1 MAYGELYR
9 FVFDAANGPEVTIS
23 VAKKDYTGAV
33 YRRAVGGSATLRRER
48 SGCILGSSLAW
59 SAECLSEDEFA
70 ELYTSDPT
78 LYRVS
83 LLFSGT
89 EVWRGFVTPELYSS
103 PWVDAP
109 YDVTLTATD
118 NLAELKNSTF
128 KATGDIQV
136 ELLIISL
143 LERTGIST
151 PSAPEPEMAYISSMK
166 GDRKHIPSLTVNV
179 DHLAGNTCYD
189 VLNSVLESLHAVLY
203 LDFAAESWVVMRET
217 DVSAANVGFLTF
229 GKLDGMSDLSA
240 NGSLAMEIVPARKE
254 LTVSEEIHAANVAKA
269 FNSSNV
275 HTTGGTPKWEESDYG
290 AAVRLTTV
298 PPSQL
303 SGTPESIDSVAGVLF
318 TSLAAGRRYTL
329 TFKARNTGFFVGK
342 TLLQWGLIIIGQN
355 GSVSRNIYF
364 DTNGGYSTSYPGSD
378 YPNDTELTPEIA
390 EYSFSF
396 VIPQKV
402 GAAGFTPSRGSF
414 SARCMRKGDG
424 SSVWTAE
431 AWLADVR
438 LQVADF
444 PDGLSTRVVLDNDAR
459 TEADGVALE
468 FGNDIASGR
477 QNVIRETKFIS
488 GAIVTE
494 QDFNTFM
501 AIDNALS
508 VALPRLRL
516 SGVMFFKK
524 PTWRLP
530 KFVRTTHLSAD
541 NLDYIVEE
549 YNFNLVTGDID
560 ISMISLPAA
569 ALAYKEIKTT
579 SDYKEIPSGSSTSGA
594 SGASGTQGPQ
604 GEPGPKGDKG
614 EKGDKGD
621 PGPKGKSAYEVAVD
635 TGYVGSESEWV
646 ESLQGEPGRPGPQ
659 GSPGIPGESA
669 YQMAVD
675 AGFTGDESAWL
686 ESLKGEPGSQGAP
699 GSPGPPG
706 KSAYEVAVDTG
717 YVGSESEWV
726 ESLQGEPGR
735 PGPQGSPGIPGESA
749 YEIAV
754 DAGFTGDES
763 AWLESLKGAPG
774 PAAGFATP
782 TADAFFIAGGEPSAE
797 VTASGPDTA
806 KKFAFRFGIPKASE
820 VIDSQARLRV
830 RPVLRVVRGYTLED
844 IERNV
849 LYVEHPALSSD
860 KYEAVLMVYRR
871 MNKRRRYFYDGT
883 STKPVRLARKG
894 WFAALGDKK
903 ITDHA
908 AFTVAGFNGGQGV
921 VMGLAELRDFI
932 VKRFMTDNAHTK
944 AQLWTRNYAQWA
956 AEDNISRGFGST
968 HAARK
973 TFGIAVRWVNPAFT
987 ALVDNTKPL
996 SPTTMEL
1003 TDSNGNA
1010 VPRYIYSD
1018 VAPLTVEL
1026 QDKKDPSTGQQMK
1039 RASMWFG
1046 VSG

>member
-23 VAKKDYTGAV
+23 VAKKDYTGEV

-83 LLFSGT
+83 LRFSGT
-89 EVWRGFVTPELYSS
+89 TVWQGFIIPELYSS
-103 PWVDAP
+103 PWVDTP

-136 ELLIISL
+136 EWLIRDL
-143 LERTGIST
+143 LEITGVSIS
-151 PSAPEPEMAYISSMK
+151 SAQDMEVAYISSMK
-166 GDRKHIPSLTVNV
+166 GDRKHLSLLTVNV
-179 DHLAGNTCYD
+179 DHLAGETYYD

-203 LDFAAESWVVMRET
+203 LDYAAESWVVMRET
-217 DVSAANVGFLTF
+217 DVSGANVGFLTF
-229 GKLDGMSDLSA
+229 GKLDGLSDLAA

-275 HTTGGTPKWEESDYG
+275 HTIGGTPKWEESDYG

-342 TLLQWGLIIIGQN
+342 TLLQWGLLIISQN
-355 GSVSRNIYF
+355 GSVSRAIYF
-364 DTNGGYSTSYPGSD
+364 DTNGGYSASYPGSD

-402 GAAGFTPSRGSF
+402 GSAGFTPSRGSF

-424 SSVWTAE
+424 SSVWTAD

-444 PDGLSTRVVLDNDAR
+444 PDGLSTRVILDNDAR
-459 TEADGVALE
+459 TEADSVALE

-477 QNVIRETKFIS
+477 QNVIRETEFIS

-494 QDFNTFM
+494 QDFNAFM

-530 KFVRTTHLSAD
+530 KFVRTTHVSAD
-541 NLDYIVEE
+541 NLAYIVEE
-549 YNFNLVTGDID
+549 YNFNLLTGDID

-579 SDYKEIPSGSSTSGA
+579 SDKRIPSGSSTSGA
-594 SGASGTQGPQ
+594 ASGSQGPQ

-621 PGPKGKSAYEVAVD
+621 PGPKGD
-635 TGYVGSESEWV
+635 T
-646 ESLQGEPGRPGPQ
+646 GPQ
-659 GSPGIPGESA
+659 GP
-669 YQMAVD
+669 
-675 AGFTGDESAWL
+675 
-686 ESLKGEPGSQGAP
+686 QGVRGAI
-699 GSPGPPG
+699 
-706 KSAYEVAVDTG
+706 
-717 YVGSESEWV
+717 
-726 ESLQGEPGR
+726 
-735 PGPQGSPGIPGESA
+735 GPQGPQG
-749 YEIAV
+749 
-754 DAGFTGDES
+754 
-763 AWLESLKGAPG
+763 LKGDPG
-774 PAAGFATP
+774 AAAGFATP
-782 TADAFFIAGGEPSAE
+782 TAEAFYVAGGDPTAE

-806 KKFAFRFGIPKASE
+806 KQFAFRFGIPKASE

-830 RPVLRVVRGYTLED
+830 RPKLYIVRGYTE
-844 IERNV
+844 EGQNV
-849 LYVEHPALSSD
+849 KKIVINHPLLTSNI
-860 KYEAVLMVYRR
+860 YEAVLMVYRR
-871 MNKRRRYFYDGT
+871 LNKKKTGISQVIGGGT
-883 STKPVRLARKG
+883 LRMGRKG
-894 WFAALGDKK
+894 WFAALGDKR

-908 AFTVAGFNGGQGV
+908 AFTVAGGGSSGRALMV
-921 VMGLAELRDFI
+921 YDDIRDFI
-932 VKRFMTDNAHTK
+932 VKRFMEDSAHTK
-944 AQLWTRNYAQWA
+944 AELWERNYAQWA
-956 AEDNISRGFGST
+956 AESNVRRGFGNRYN
-968 HAARK
+968 ARK
-973 TFGIAVRWVNPAFT
+973 KFGIAVRCVNPAFT
-987 ALVDNTKPL
+987 ALVDQTKPL

-1003 TDSNGNA
+1003 TNTAGA
-1010 VPRYIYSD
+1010 KVPRYIYSD

-1026 QDKKDPSTGQQMK
+1026 QDRGAAK
-1039 RASMWFG
+1039 RAIMWFG

>member
-23 VAKKDYTGAV
+23 VAKKDYTGEV

-83 LLFSGT
+83 LRFSGT
-89 EVWRGFVTPELYSS
+89 TIWQGFITPELYSS
-103 PWVDAP
+103 PWVDTP

-136 ELLIISL
+136 EWLIRDL
-143 LERTGIST
+143 LEITGISIS
-151 PSAPEPEMAYISSMK
+151 PAQDMEVAYISSMK
-166 GDRKHIPSLTVNV
+166 GDRKPLSSLTVNV
-179 DHLAGNTCYD
+179 DHLAGETCYD

-203 LDFAAESWVVMRET
+203 LDYATESWVVMRET

-229 GKLDGMSDLSA
+229 GKLDGLSDLAA

-254 LTVSEEIHAANVAKA
+254 LTVSEEIHAADVAKA

-275 HTTGGTPKWEESDYG
+275 QTIGGTPKWEESDYG

-342 TLLQWGLIIIGQN
+342 TLLQWGLIITGQN
-355 GSVSRNIYF
+355 GSVSRAIYF
-364 DTNGGYSTSYPGSD
+364 DTNGGYSASYPGSD

-402 GAAGFTPSRGSF
+402 GSAGFTPSQGSF

-424 SSVWTAE
+424 SSVWTAD

-488 GAIVTE
+488 DAIVTE

-530 KFVRTTHLSAD
+530 KFVRTTHVSAD

-549 YNFNLVTGDID
+549 YSFNLVTGDID

-579 SDYKEIPSGSSTSGA
+579 SDYKQIPSGSSTSG
-594 SGASGTQGPQ
+594 TQRPQ

-621 PGPKGKSAYEVAVD
+621 PGPKGDKGD
-635 TGYVGSESEWV
+635 TG
-646 ESLQGEPGRPGPQ
+646 QKGEIGDTGPQ
-659 GSPGIPGESA
+659 GP
-669 YQMAVD
+669 
-675 AGFTGDESAWL
+675 
-686 ESLKGEPGSQGAP
+686 QGVRGAI
-699 GSPGPPG
+699 
-706 KSAYEVAVDTG
+706 
-717 YVGSESEWV
+717 
-726 ESLQGEPGR
+726 
-735 PGPQGSPGIPGESA
+735 GPQGPKGDKG
-749 YEIAV
+749 
-754 DAGFTGDES
+754 DTG
-763 AWLESLKGAPG
+763 A
-774 PAAGFATP
+774 AAGFATP
-782 TADAFFIAGGEPSAE
+782 TAEAFYIAGGDPSAE

-806 KKFAFRFGIPKASE
+806 KKFAFKFWIPKASE

-830 RPVLRVVRGYTLED
+830 RPILEIYRGYTEVQ
-844 IERNV
+844 IEIMCLSIR
-849 LYVEHPALSSD
+849 HPALTSNQ
-860 KYEAVLMVYRR
+860 YEAVLMVYRR
-871 MNKRRRYFYDGT
+871 MNKR
-883 STKPVRLARKG
+883 ARGVSFNNHKLRIGHKG
-894 WFAALGDKK
+894 WFVALGDKGV
-903 ITDHA
+903 TDHA
-908 AFTVAGFNGGQGV
+908 AFTVQGVGSGQGV
-921 VMGLAELRDFI
+921 VMRFAELRDFI
-932 VKRFMTDNAHTK
+932 VKRFMEDSAHTK
-944 AQLWTRNYAQWA
+944 AELWGRNYTQWE
-956 AEDNISRGFGST
+956 AESNVRRGFGN
-968 HAARK
+968 AYKARK
-973 TFGIAVRWVNPAFT
+973 KFGIAVRYVNPAFT
-987 ALVDNTKPL
+987 ALVDQTKPL

-1003 TDSNGNA
+1003 TNTVGVK

-1018 VAPLTVEL
+1018 VTPLTVEL
-1026 QDKKDPSTGQQMK
+1026 QNKGAAQ

>member
-23 VAKKDYTGAV
+23 VAKKDYTGEV

-83 LLFSGT
+83 LRFSGT
-89 EVWRGFVTPELYSS
+89 TVWQGFITPELYSS
-103 PWVDAP
+103 PWVDTP

-136 ELLIISL
+136 EWLIRDL
-143 LERTGIST
+143 LEITGISIS
-151 PSAPEPEMAYISSMK
+151 SAQDMEMAYISSMK
-166 GDRKHIPSLTVNV
+166 GDRKHLSSLTVNV
-179 DHLAGNTCYD
+179 DHLAGETCYD

-203 LDFAAESWVVMRET
+203 LDYAAESWVVMRET
-217 DVSAANVGFLTF
+217 DVSGANVGFLTF
-229 GKLDGMSDLSA
+229 GTLDGLSDLAA

-275 HTTGGTPKWEESDYG
+275 QTTGGTPKWEESDYG

-342 TLLQWGLIIIGQN
+342 TLLQWGLIITGQN
-355 GSVSRNIYF
+355 GSVSRAIYF
-364 DTNGGYSTSYPGSD
+364 DTNGGYSASYPGSD

-402 GAAGFTPSRGSF
+402 GSAGFTPSQGSF

-424 SSVWTAE
+424 SSVWTAD

-444 PDGLSTRVVLDNDAR
+444 PDGLSTRVILDNDAR

-468 FGNDIASGR
+468 FGNDMASGR

-530 KFVRTTHLSAD
+530 KFVRTTHVSAD
-541 NLDYIVEE
+541 NLAYIVEE
-549 YNFNLVTGDID
+549 YNFNLLTGDID

-579 SDYKEIPSGSSTSGA
+579 SDYKQIPSGSSTSGA
-594 SGASGTQGPQ
+594 ASGSQGPQ
-604 GEPGPKGDKG
+604 GEPG
-614 EKGDKGD
+614 
-621 PGPKGKSAYEVAVD
+621 A
-635 TGYVGSESEWV
+635 
-646 ESLQGEPGRPGPQ
+646 
-659 GSPGIPGESA
+659 
-669 YQMAVD
+669 
-675 AGFTGDESAWL
+675 
-686 ESLKGEPGSQGAP
+686 
-699 GSPGPPG
+699 
-706 KSAYEVAVDTG
+706 
-717 YVGSESEWV
+717 
-726 ESLQGEPGR
+726 
-735 PGPQGSPGIPGESA
+735 
-749 YEIAV
+749 
-754 DAGFTGDES
+754 
-763 AWLESLKGAPG
+763 
-774 PAAGFATP
+774 AAGFATP
-782 TADAFFIAGGEPSAE
+782 TAEAFFIAGGDPTAE

-806 KKFAFRFGIPKASE
+806 KKFAFKFGIPKASE
-820 VIDSQARLRV
+820 VIDTNARLRV
-830 RPVLRVVRGYTLED
+830 RPVLGVVRGYTPED
-844 IERNV
+844 IERNI
-849 LYVEHPALSSD
+849 LYIEHPALSSD

-883 STKPVRLARKG
+883 NTKKVRLARKG

-908 AFTVAGFNGGQGV
+908 AFTRAGSKGAEGV
-921 VMGLAELRDFI
+921 NMGLSELRDFI

-944 AQLWTRNYAQWA
+944 AELWARNYTQWA
-956 AEDNISRGFGST
+956 AESNISRGFGSA
-968 HAARK
+968 HDARK
-973 TFGIAVRWVNPAFT
+973 TFGIAVRWVNPSFT
-987 ALVDNTKPL
+987 ALVDSAKPL

-1003 TDSNGNA
+1003 TNA
-1010 VPRYIYSD
+1010 SGEKVQRYIYSD

-1026 QDKKDPSTGQQMK
+1026 QNRGAAK

>member
-1 MAYGELYR
+1 MIMAYGELYR

-23 VAKKDYTGAV
+23 VAKKYYTGAV

-78 LYRVS
+78 LYSVS

-136 ELLIISL
+136 EWLIRDL
-143 LERTGIST
+143 LEITGLSGIS
-151 PSAPEPEMAYISSMK
+151 AQDVDMAYISSMK
-166 GDRKHIPSLTVNV
+166 GDRKHLSSLTVNV
-179 DHLAGNTCYD
+179 DHLAGETCYD

-203 LDFAAESWVVMRET
+203 LDYEAESWVVMRET
-217 DVSAANVGFLTF
+217 DVSGANVGFLTF
-229 GKLDGMSDLSA
+229 GKLDGLSDLAA

-254 LTVSEEIHAANVAKA
+254 LTVSEEILAANVAKA

-303 SGTPESIDSVAGVLF
+303 SGTPESIDSVVGVLF

-342 TLLQWGLIIIGQN
+342 TLLQWGLIITGQN
-355 GSVSRNIYF
+355 GSVSRQIYF
-364 DTNGGYSTSYPGSD
+364 DTNGGYSASYPGSD

-402 GAAGFTPSRGSF
+402 GSAGFTPSQGSF

-477 QNVIRETKFIS
+477 QNVIRETEFIS
-488 GAIVTE
+488 DAIVPE

-530 KFVRTTHLSAD
+530 KFVRTTHVSAD
-541 NLDYIVEE
+541 NLAYIVEE
-549 YNFNLVTGDID
+549 YSFNLVTGDID

-579 SDYKEIPSGSSTSGA
+579 SDYKQIPSGSSTSGA
-594 SGASGTQGPQ
+594 SSGTQGPQ
-604 GEPGPKGDKG
+604 GDPGPKGDKG

-621 PGPKGKSAYEVAVD
+621 PGPKGDKGD
-635 TGYVGSESEWV
+635 TG
-646 ESLQGEPGRPGPQ
+646 QKGEIGATGPQ
-659 GSPGIPGESA
+659 GP
-669 YQMAVD
+669 
-675 AGFTGDESAWL
+675 
-686 ESLKGEPGSQGAP
+686 QGVRGAI
-699 GSPGPPG
+699 
-706 KSAYEVAVDTG
+706 
-717 YVGSESEWV
+717 
-726 ESLQGEPGR
+726 
-735 PGPQGSPGIPGESA
+735 GPQGPQGPI
-749 YEIAV
+749 
-754 DAGFTGDES
+754 GDH
-763 AWLESLKGAPG
+763 GA
-774 PAAGFATP
+774 AAGFATP
-782 TADAFFIAGGEPSAE
+782 TAEAFFIAGGDPSAE

-806 KKFAFRFGIPKASE
+806 KKFAFKFWIPKASE

-830 RPVLRVVRGYTLED
+830 RPILRIVRGFHED
-844 IERNV
+844 
-849 LYVEHPALSSD
+849 VEINSLLVRHPALSSD

-871 MNKRRRYFYDGT
+871 MNKRKNGISQAIGNPT
-883 STKPVRLARKG
+883 MRLSRKG
-894 WFAALGDKK
+894 WFVALGDKK

-908 AFTVAGFNGGQGV
+908 AFTSAGFNGAKRV
-921 VMGLAELRDFI
+921 IMLLSELRDFI

-944 AQLWTRNYAQWA
+944 AELWTRNYAQWA
-956 AEDNISRGFGST
+956 AESNISRGFGSAY
-968 HAARK
+968 AARK
-973 TFGIAVRWVNPAFT
+973 KFGIAVRWINPAFT
-987 ALVDNTKPL
+987 ALVDPTKPL
-996 SPTTMEL
+996 APTTMEL
-1003 TDSNGNA
+1003 IDSKGNA

-1026 QDKKDPSTGQQMK
+1026 QDKKDPDTLQDMK
-1039 RASMWFG
+1039 RSKMCFG
-1046 VSG
+1046 VAE

>member
-23 VAKKDYTGAV
+23 VAKRDYTGAV

-78 LYRVS
+78 LYSVS

-136 ELLIISL
+136 EWLIRDL
-143 LERTGIST
+143 LEITRLSI
-151 PSAPEPEMAYISSMK
+151 PSAQDVEVAYISSMK
-166 GDRKHIPSLTVNV
+166 GDRKHLSSLTVNV
-179 DHLAGNTCYD
+179 DHLAGETCYD

-203 LDFAAESWVVMRET
+203 LDYAAESWVIMRET
-217 DVSAANVGFLTF
+217 DVSGANVGFLTF
-229 GKLDGMSDLSA
+229 GKLDGLSDLAA

-254 LTVSEEIHAANVAKA
+254 LTVSEEILAANVAKA

-275 HTTGGTPKWEESDYG
+275 LTTGGTPKWEESDYG

-342 TLLQWGLIIIGQN
+342 TLLQWGLLIAGQN
-355 GSVSRNIYF
+355 GSVSRYIYI
-364 DTNGGYSTSYPGSD
+364 DTNGGYSASYPGSD

-402 GAAGFTPSRGSF
+402 GSAGFTPSRGSF

-477 QNVIRETKFIS
+477 QNVIRETEFIS
-488 GAIVTE
+488 DAIVPE

-530 KFVRTTHLSAD
+530 KFVRTTHVSAD

-579 SDYKEIPSGSSTSGA
+579 SDYKQIPSGSSTSGA
-594 SGASGTQGPQ
+594 SSGTQGPQ
-604 GEPGPKGDKG
+604 GDPGPKGDKG

-621 PGPKGKSAYEVAVD
+621 PGPKGDKGD
-635 TGYVGSESEWV
+635 TGQKGEIGATGS
-646 ESLQGEPGRPGPQ
+646 QGPQ
-659 GSPGIPGESA
+659 G
-669 YQMAVD
+669 VR
-675 AGFTGDESAWL
+675 
-686 ESLKGEPGSQGAP
+686 GAI
-699 GSPGPPG
+699 
-706 KSAYEVAVDTG
+706 
-717 YVGSESEWV
+717 
-726 ESLQGEPGR
+726 
-735 PGPQGSPGIPGESA
+735 GPQGPQGPIGDPGA
-749 YEIAV
+749 
-754 DAGFTGDES
+754 
-763 AWLESLKGAPG
+763 
-774 PAAGFATP
+774 AAGFATP
-782 TADAFFIAGGEPSAE
+782 TAEAFFIAGGDPSAE

-830 RPVLRVVRGYTLED
+830 RPVLRIVRGFHED
-844 IERNV
+844 
-849 LYVEHPALSSD
+849 VEINSLLVWHPALSSD

-871 MNKRRRYFYDGT
+871 MNKRKNGISQAIGNPT
-883 STKPVRLARKG
+883 MRLSRKG
-894 WFAALGDKK
+894 WFVALGDKK

-908 AFTVAGFNGGQGV
+908 AFTSAGFNGAQRV
-921 VMGLAELRDFI
+921 IMGLPGLRDFI
-932 VKRFMTDNAHTK
+932 VKRFMTDNAHTE
-944 AQLWTRNYAQWA
+944 AELWTRNYAQWS
-956 AEDNISRGFGST
+956 AENNVKRGFGSN

-973 TFGIAVRWVNPAFT
+973 KFGIAVRWVNPAFT
-987 ALVDNTKPL
+987 ALVDPTKPL
-996 SPTTMEL
+996 APTTMEL
-1003 TDSNGNA
+1003 IDSKGNA

-1026 QDKKDPSTGQQMK
+1026 QDKKDPDTGQDMK
-1039 RASMWFG
+1039 RSKMCFG
-1046 VSG
+1046 VAE

>member
-23 VAKKDYTGAV
+23 VAKKYYTGAV

-78 LYRVS
+78 LYSVS

-136 ELLIISL
+136 EWLIRDL
-143 LERTGIST
+143 LEITGLSIS
-151 PSAPEPEMAYISSMK
+151 PVQDMEVAYISSME
-166 GDRKHIPSLTVNV
+166 GDRKHLSSLTVNV
-179 DHLAGNTCYD
+179 DHLAGETCYD

-203 LDFAAESWVVMRET
+203 LDYAANSWVVMRET
-217 DVSAANVGFLTF
+217 DVSGANVGFLTF
-229 GKLDGMSDLSA
+229 GKLDGLSDLAA

-355 GSVSRNIYF
+355 GSVSRQIYF
-364 DTNGGYSTSYPGSD
+364 DTNGGYSVSYPGSD

-402 GAAGFTPSRGSF
+402 GAAGFTPSRGGF

-477 QNVIRETKFIS
+477 QNVIRETEFIS
-488 GAIVTE
+488 DAIVPE

-530 KFVRTTHLSAD
+530 KFVRTTHVSAD

-549 YNFNLVTGDID
+549 YNFNLLTGDID

-579 SDYKEIPSGSSTSGA
+579 SDYKQIPSGSSTSGA
-594 SGASGTQGPQ
+594 SSGTQGPQ
-604 GEPGPKGDKG
+604 GDPGPKGDKG

-621 PGPKGKSAYEVAVD
+621 PGPKGDKGD
-635 TGYVGSESEWV
+635 
-646 ESLQGEPGRPGPQ
+646 PG
-659 GSPGIPGESA
+659 A
-669 YQMAVD
+669 
-675 AGFTGDESAWL
+675 
-686 ESLKGEPGSQGAP
+686 
-699 GSPGPPG
+699 
-706 KSAYEVAVDTG
+706 
-717 YVGSESEWV
+717 
-726 ESLQGEPGR
+726 
-735 PGPQGSPGIPGESA
+735 
-749 YEIAV
+749 
-754 DAGFTGDES
+754 
-763 AWLESLKGAPG
+763 
-774 PAAGFATP
+774 AAGFATP
-782 TADAFFIAGGEPSAE
+782 TAEAFFIAGGDPSAE
-797 VTASGPDTA
+797 VSASGPDTA
-806 KKFAFRFGIPKASE
+806 KKFAFKFWLPKASE

-830 RPVLRVVRGYTLED
+830 RPVLRVVRGYTED
-844 IERNV
+844 
-849 LYVEHPALSSD
+849 VEINSLSVRHPALSSD

-871 MNKRRRYFYDGT
+871 LNKRKTGISQAIGGGT
-883 STKPVRLARKG
+883 LRMGRKG

-908 AFTVAGFNGGQGV
+908 AFTVAGFNGAQGV
-921 VMGLAELRDFI
+921 VMKISELRDFI

-944 AQLWTRNYAQWA
+944 AELWGRNYTQWA
-956 AEDNISRGFGST
+956 AESNVSRGFGSA

-973 TFGIAVRWVNPAFT
+973 TFGIAVRWVNPSFT
-987 ALVDNTKPL
+987 ELVDPAKPL

-1003 TDSNGNA
+1003 TNTSGEK
-1010 VPRYIYSD
+1010 VHRYIYSD

-1026 QDKKDPSTGQQMK
+1026 QDKGEAK

>member
-78 LYRVS
+78 LYRVW
-83 LLFSGT
+83 LRFSGT
-89 EVWRGFVTPELYSS
+89 TVWQGFITPELYSS
-103 PWVDAP
+103 PWVDTP

-136 ELLIISL
+136 EWLIRDL
-143 LERTGIST
+143 LEITGLSIS
-151 PSAPEPEMAYISSMK
+151 SAQDMEVAYISSMK
-166 GDRKHIPSLTVNV
+166 GDRKHLSSLTVNV
-179 DHLAGNTCYD
+179 DHLAGETCYD

-203 LDFAAESWVVMRET
+203 LDYAAESWVVMRET
-217 DVSAANVGFLTF
+217 DVSGANVGFLTF
-229 GKLDGMSDLSA
+229 GKLDGLSDLAA

-275 HTTGGTPKWEESDYG
+275 QTTGGTPKWEESDYG

-342 TLLQWGLIIIGQN
+342 TLLQWGLIIFGQN
-355 GSVSRNIYF
+355 GSVSRAIYF
-364 DTNGGYSTSYPGSD
+364 DTNGGYSASYPGSD

-402 GAAGFTPSRGSF
+402 GSASFTPSQGSF

-468 FGNDIASGR
+468 FGNNIASGR
-477 QNVIRETKFIS
+477 QNVIRETEFIS
-488 GAIVTE
+488 DAIVPE

-530 KFVRTTHLSAD
+530 KFVRTTHVSAD
-541 NLDYIVEE
+541 NLAYIVEE
-549 YNFNLVTGDID
+549 YSFNLVTGDID

-579 SDYKEIPSGSSTSGA
+579 SEYKQSPSGSSTSGA
-594 SGASGTQGPQ
+594 SSGTQGPQ

-659 GSPGIPGESA
+659 GSPGIPG
-669 YQMAVD
+669 
-675 AGFTGDESAWL
+675 L
-686 ESLKGEPGSQGAP
+686 
-699 GSPGPPG
+699 
-706 KSAYEVAVDTG
+706 
-717 YVGSESEWV
+717 
-726 ESLQGEPGR
+726 
-735 PGPQGSPGIPGESA
+735 SA

-774 PAAGFATP
+774 PAAAFATP
-782 TADAFFIAGGEPSAE
+782 TAEAFFIAGGDPTAE

-806 KKFAFRFGIPKASE
+806 KKFAFKFGIPKASE
-820 VIDSQARLRV
+820 VIDTNARLRV
-830 RPVLRVVRGYTLED
+830 RPVLRVVRGYTED
-844 IERNV
+844 
-849 LYVEHPALSSD
+849 VEINSLSVRHPALSSD

-871 MNKRRRYFYDGT
+871 MNKRKTGISQAIGNPT
-883 STKPVRLARKG
+883 MRLSRKG
-894 WFAALGDKK
+894 WFVALGDKK

-908 AFTVAGFNGGQGV
+908 AFTSSGFNGAQRV
-921 VMGLAELRDFI
+921 IMRLAELRDFI

-944 AQLWTRNYAQWA
+944 AELWTRNYAQWA
-956 AEDNISRGFGST
+956 AESNISRGFGSN

-973 TFGIAVRWVNPAFT
+973 KFGIAVRWVNPAFT
-987 ALVDNTKPL
+987 ALVDPTKPL

-1003 TDSNGNA
+1003 VDSNGNA

-1026 QDKKDPSTGQQMK
+1026 QDKKDPDTGQQMK
-1039 RASMWFG
+1039 RSKMCFG
-1046 VSG
+1046 VSE

>member
-33 YRRAVGGSATLRRER
+33 YRRAVGGSATLRCER
-48 SGCILGSSLAW
+48 SGCIIGSSLAW

-83 LLFSGT
+83 LRFSDT
-89 EVWRGFVTPELYSS
+89 TVWQGFITPELYSS
-103 PWVDAP
+103 PWVDTP

-136 ELLIISL
+136 EWLIRDL
-143 LERTGIST
+143 LEITGLSISH
-151 PSAPEPEMAYISSMK
+151 AQDMDVAYISSMK
-166 GDRKHIPSLTVNV
+166 GDRKHLSSLTVNV
-179 DHLAGNTCYD
+179 DHLAGETCYD

-203 LDFAAESWVVMRET
+203 LDYATESWVVMRET
-217 DVSAANVGFLTF
+217 DVSGANVGFLTF
-229 GKLDGMSDLSA
+229 GKLDGLSDLAA

-342 TLLQWGLIIIGQN
+342 TLLQWGLIITGKN
-355 GSVSRNIYF
+355 GSVSRAIYF
-364 DTNGGYSTSYPGSD
+364 DTNGGYSASYPGSD

-402 GAAGFTPSRGSF
+402 GSAGFTPSQGSF

-424 SSVWTAE
+424 SSVWRAE

-444 PDGLSTRVVLDNDAR
+444 PDGLSTRVVLDNYAR

-468 FGNDIASGR
+468 FGNDIVSGR
-477 QNVIRETKFIS
+477 QNVIRETEFIS
-488 GAIVTE
+488 DAIVPE

-530 KFVRTTHLSAD
+530 KFVRTTHVSAD

-594 SGASGTQGPQ
+594 SGTQGPQ
-604 GEPGPKGDKG
+604 GEPGPKGD
-614 EKGDKGD
+614 
-621 PGPKGKSAYEVAVD
+621 
-635 TGYVGSESEWV
+635 T
-646 ESLQGEPGRPGPQ
+646 GPQ
-659 GSPGIPGESA
+659 GP
-669 YQMAVD
+669 Q
-675 AGFTGDESAWL
+675 
-686 ESLKGEPGSQGAP
+686 
-699 GSPGPPG
+699 
-706 KSAYEVAVDTG
+706 
-717 YVGSESEWV
+717 
-726 ESLQGEPGR
+726 
-735 PGPQGSPGIPGESA
+735 GPQG
-749 YEIAV
+749 
-754 DAGFTGDES
+754 
-763 AWLESLKGAPG
+763 LKGDPG

-782 TADAFFIAGGEPSAE
+782 TADAFYIAGGEPSAE

-830 RPVLRVVRGYTLED
+830 RPVLKIVRGIHED
-844 IERNV
+844 
-849 LYVEHPALSSD
+849 VEINSLLVWHPALSSD

-871 MNKRRRYFYDGT
+871 MNKRKTGISQAIGNPT
-883 STKPVRLARKG
+883 IRLSRKG
-894 WFAALGDKK
+894 WFVALGDKK

-908 AFTVAGFNGGQGV
+908 AFTSAGFNGAQRV
-921 VMGLAELRDFI
+921 IMGIADLRDFI

-944 AQLWTRNYAQWA
+944 AELWTRNYAQWA
-956 AEDNISRGFGST
+956 AEDNISRGFGSG

-973 TFGIAVRWVNPAFT
+973 KFGIAVRWVNPAFT
-987 ALVDNTKPL
+987 ALVNPAKPL

-1003 TDSNGNA
+1003 TDNKGKA

-1026 QDKKDPSTGQQMK
+1026 QRKKDPSTDQDMK
-1039 RASMWFG
+1039 RSKMCFG
-1046 VSG
+1046 VSE

>member
-1 MAYGELYR
+1 MIMAYGELYR

-89 EVWRGFVTPELYSS
+89 TVWQGFITPELYSS
-103 PWVDAP
+103 PWVDTP

-136 ELLIISL
+136 EWLIRDL
-143 LERTGIST
+143 LEITGLSIS
-151 PSAPEPEMAYISSMK
+151 SAQDMEVAYISSMK
-166 GDRKHIPSLTVNV
+166 GDRKHLSSLTVNV
-179 DHLAGNTCYD
+179 DHLAGETCYD

-203 LDFAAESWVVMRET
+203 LDYATESWVVMRET
-217 DVSAANVGFLTF
+217 DVSGANVGFLTF
-229 GKLDGMSDLSA
+229 GKLDGLSDLAA

-254 LTVSEEIHAANVAKA
+254 LTVSEEIHAANVAKT

-275 HTTGGTPKWEESDYG
+275 QTTGGTPKWEESDYG

-298 PPSQL
+298 PPSRL

-342 TLLQWGLIIIGQN
+342 TLLQWGLIITGQN
-355 GSVSRNIYF
+355 GSVSRAIYF
-364 DTNGGYSTSYPGSD
+364 DTNGGYSASYPGSD

-390 EYSFSF
+390 EYSLSF

-402 GAAGFTPSRGSF
+402 GSAGFTPSQGSF

-424 SSVWTAE
+424 SSVWSAE

-444 PDGLSTRVVLDNDAR
+444 PDGLSTRVVLENDAR

-477 QNVIRETKFIS
+477 QNVIREMKFIS
-488 GAIVTE
+488 DAIVTE
-494 QDFNTFM
+494 QDFNAFM

-530 KFVRTTHLSAD
+530 KFVRTTHVSAD
-541 NLDYIVEE
+541 NFAYIVEE
-549 YNFNLVTGDID
+549 YSFNLVTGDID

-579 SDYKEIPSGSSTSGA
+579 SDYKQIPSGSSTSGA
-594 SGASGTQGPQ
+594 ASGTQGPQ

-621 PGPKGKSAYEVAVD
+621 PGPKGDKGDNGQKGEIGAE
-635 TGYVGSESEWV
+635 GP
-646 ESLQGEPGRPGPQ
+646 QGPQGVRGAIGPRGPQ
-659 GSPGIPGESA
+659 GSKGDPGA
-669 YQMAVD
+669 
-675 AGFTGDESAWL
+675 
-686 ESLKGEPGSQGAP
+686 
-699 GSPGPPG
+699 
-706 KSAYEVAVDTG
+706 
-717 YVGSESEWV
+717 
-726 ESLQGEPGR
+726 
-735 PGPQGSPGIPGESA
+735 
-749 YEIAV
+749 
-754 DAGFTGDES
+754 
-763 AWLESLKGAPG
+763 
-774 PAAGFATP
+774 AAGFATP
-782 TADAFFIAGGEPSAE
+782 TAEAFFIAGGDPTAE

-806 KKFAFRFGIPKASE
+806 KKFAFKFWIPKASE
-820 VIDSQARLRV
+820 VIDSQARLIA
-830 RPVLRVVRGYTLED
+830 RPKLYIARGEIEEEQQSIKSIVVY
-844 IERNV
+844 
-849 LYVEHPALSSD
+849 HPLLASD

-871 MNKRRRYFYDGT
+871 LNKKRTGVTNLGGKLRMG
-883 STKPVRLARKG
+883 KKG
-894 WFAALGDKK
+894 WFAALGDKR

-908 AFTVAGFNGGQGV
+908 AFAVAG
-921 VMGLAELRDFI
+921 GLSSGRLRMKYDDIRDFI
-932 VKRFMTDNAHTK
+932 VKRFMEDSNHTK
-944 AQLWTRNYAQWA
+944 AELWSRNYTQWA
-956 AEDNISRGFGST
+956 AESNVRRGFGG
-968 HAARK
+968 AYKARK
-973 TFGIAVRWVNPAFT
+973 TFGIAVRYVNPAFT
-987 ALVDNTKPL
+987 ALVDQTKPL

-1003 TDSNGNA
+1003 TDSNGNN

-1018 VAPLTVEL
+1018 VAPMTVEL
-1026 QDKKDPSTGQQMK
+1026 QNKGAAR

>member
-23 VAKKDYTGAV
+23 VAKKGYYGTV

-48 SGCILGSSLAW
+48 SGCILGSSLEW
-59 SAECLSEDEFA
+59 SAECLSEDEYA

-78 LYRVS
+78 LYLVS
-83 LLFSGT
+83 LLFSDT

-128 KATGDIQV
+128 EATGDIQV
-136 ELLIISL
+136 GLLIISL
-143 LERTGIST
+143 LEKTGISM
-151 PSAPEPEMAYISSMK
+151 PSAQEPEMAYISLMK
-166 GDRKHIPSLTVNV
+166 GDGKHISSLTVNV
-179 DHLAGNTCYD
+179 DHLAGDTCYD

-203 LDFAAESWVVMRET
+203 LDFATESWVVMRET
-217 DVSAANVGFLTF
+217 DVSGANVDYLTF
-229 GKLDGMSDLSA
+229 GKLDGQSDLSA

-275 HTTGGTPKWEESDYG
+275 QTTRGAPKWEASDYG

-303 SGTPESIDSVAGVLF
+303 SGTPESIDSVAGQLF
-318 TSLAAGRRYTL
+318 TSLAAGIRYTL
-329 TFKARNTGFFVGK
+329 TFKARNTGFSVGK
-342 TLLQWGLIIIGQN
+342 TLLQWGLAITGQN
-355 GSVSRNIYF
+355 GSITQTIYY
-364 DTNGGYSTSYPGSD
+364 DDNGGYSASYPGSD
-378 YPNDTELTPEIA
+378 YSNDTELTPEIA

-396 VIPQKV
+396 VVPQKV
-402 GAAGFTPSRGSF
+402 GSAGFTPSRGSF

-424 SSVWTAE
+424 SSLWRAE

-444 PDGLSTRVVLDNDAR
+444 PDRLSTRVVLDNDAR

-468 FGNDIASGR
+468 FGGDMASGR

-488 GAIVTE
+488 DAIVTE
-494 QDFNTFM
+494 QDFNAFM

-530 KFVRTTHLSAD
+530 KFVRTAHASAD
-541 NLDYIVEE
+541 NLDYIAEE

-579 SDYKEIPSGSSTSGA
+579 SDKRIPSGSSTSGA
-594 SGASGTQGPQ
+594 ASGSQGSQ

-621 PGPKGKSAYEVAVD
+621 KGEKGD
-635 TGYVGSESEWV
+635 KGDK
-646 ESLQGEPGRPGPQ
+646 GEKGDKGDPGPQ
-659 GSPGIPGESA
+659 GPKGDPGDPGA
-669 YQMAVD
+669 
-675 AGFTGDESAWL
+675 
-686 ESLKGEPGSQGAP
+686 
-699 GSPGPPG
+699 
-706 KSAYEVAVDTG
+706 
-717 YVGSESEWV
+717 
-726 ESLQGEPGR
+726 
-735 PGPQGSPGIPGESA
+735 
-749 YEIAV
+749 
-754 DAGFTGDES
+754 
-763 AWLESLKGAPG
+763 
-774 PAAGFATP
+774 AAGFATP
-782 TADAFFIAGGEPSAE
+782 TAEAFYVAGGDPTAE

-806 KKFAFRFGIPKASE
+806 KQFAFRFGIPKASE
-820 VIDSQARLRV
+820 VIDSQARLRI
-830 RPVLRVVRGYTLED
+830 RPALKILRGYTED
-844 IERNV
+844 D
-849 LYVEHPALSSD
+849 VEINNLSIRHQALASD

-871 MNKRRRYFYDGT
+871 MNKRRRGVHG
-883 STKPVRLARKG
+883 SLNKPARIAKKG
-894 WFAALGDKK
+894 WFVALGDKGVA
-903 ITDHA
+903 DHA
-908 AFTVAGFNGGQGV
+908 AFTVQGFGGGQGV
-921 VMGLAELRDFI
+921 VMRLAELCDFI
-932 VKRFMTDNAHTK
+932 VKRFMWDSAHTK
-944 AQLWTRNYAQWA
+944 AELWGRNYAQWA
-956 AEDNISRGFGST
+956 AESNVRRGFGN
-968 HAARK
+968 AYKARK
-973 TFGIAVRWVNPAFT
+973 KFGIAIRYVNPSFT
-987 ALVDNTKPL
+987 ALVDQTKPL

-1003 TDSNGNA
+1003 TNTDGKK

-1026 QDKKDPSTGQQMK
+1026 QDKGAAK

>member
-89 EVWRGFVTPELYSS
+89 TVWQGFITPELYSS
-103 PWVDAP
+103 PWVDTP

-128 KATGDIQV
+128 KATGDIRV
-136 ELLIISL
+136 EWLIRNL
-143 LERTGIST
+143 LEITGLSIS
-151 PSAPEPEMAYISSMK
+151 SAQDMEVAYISSMK
-166 GDRKHIPSLTVNV
+166 GDRKHISDLTVNV
-179 DHLAGNTCYD
+179 DHLAGETCYD

-203 LDFAAESWVVMRET
+203 LDYEAESWVVMRET
-217 DVSAANVGFLTF
+217 DVSGANVGYLTF
-229 GKLDGMSDLSA
+229 GKLDGLSDLAA

-254 LTVSEEIHAANVAKA
+254 LTVSEEIHAANVAKE

-275 HTTGGTPKWEESDYG
+275 QTTGGTPKWEESDYG
-290 AAVRLTTV
+290 AAVRLMTV

-318 TSLAAGRRYTL
+318 TSLAGGRRYTL

-342 TLLQWGLIIIGQN
+342 TLLQWGLIITGQN
-355 GSVSRNIYF
+355 GSVSRTLYF
-364 DTNGGYSTSYPGSD
+364 DTNGGYSAAYPGSD

-444 PDGLSTRVVLDNDAR
+444 PDGLSTRVILDNDAR

-477 QNVIRETKFIS
+477 QNVIQEMKFIS
-488 GAIVTE
+488 DAIVTE

-530 KFVRTTHLSAD
+530 KFIRTTHVSAD

-579 SDYKEIPSGSSTSGA
+579 SNYKQIPSGSSTSGA
-594 SGASGTQGPQ
+594 ASGTQGPQ

-621 PGPKGKSAYEVAVD
+621 PGPKGDKGD
-635 TGYVGSESEWV
+635 TG
-646 ESLQGEPGRPGPQ
+646 QKGEIGATGPQ
-659 GSPGIPGESA
+659 GP
-669 YQMAVD
+669 
-675 AGFTGDESAWL
+675 
-686 ESLKGEPGSQGAP
+686 QGVRGAI
-699 GSPGPPG
+699 
-706 KSAYEVAVDTG
+706 
-717 YVGSESEWV
+717 
-726 ESLQGEPGR
+726 
-735 PGPQGSPGIPGESA
+735 GPQGPQGPKGDPGA
-749 YEIAV
+749 
-754 DAGFTGDES
+754 
-763 AWLESLKGAPG
+763 
-774 PAAGFATP
+774 AAGFATP
-782 TADAFFIAGGEPSAE
+782 TAEAFYIAGGDPTAE

-806 KKFAFRFGIPKASE
+806 KKFAFKFWIPKASE
-820 VIDSQARLRV
+820 VIDSQARLIA
-830 RPVLRVVRGYTLED
+830 RPKLYIARGEIEEEQQSIKSIVVY
-844 IERNV
+844 
-849 LYVEHPALSSD
+849 HPLLASD

-871 MNKRRRYFYDGT
+871 LNKKRTGVTNLGFKLRMG
-883 STKPVRLARKG
+883 KKG
-894 WFAALGDKK
+894 WFAALGDKR

-908 AFTVAGFNGGQGV
+908 AFAVAG
-921 VMGLAELRDFI
+921 GLSSGRLRMKYDDIRDFI
-932 VKRFMTDNAHTK
+932 VKRFMEDSNHTK
-944 AQLWTRNYAQWA
+944 AELWSRNYTQWA
-956 AEDNISRGFGST
+956 AENNVRRGFGK
-968 HAARK
+968 AYKARK
-973 TFGIAVRWVNPAFT
+973 KFGIAVRYVNPAFT
-987 ALVDNTKPL
+987 ALVDQTKPL

-1003 TDSNGNA
+1003 TNTVGVK

-1018 VAPLTVEL
+1018 VTPLTVEL
-1026 QDKKDPSTGQQMK
+1026 QNKGEAR

>member
-89 EVWRGFVTPELYSS
+89 TVWQGFITPELYSS
-103 PWVDAP
+103 PWVDTP

-136 ELLIISL
+136 EWLIRDL
-143 LERTGIST
+143 LEITGLSIS
-151 PSAPEPEMAYISSMK
+151 SAQDMEVAYISSMK
-166 GDRKHIPSLTVNV
+166 GDRKHLSSLTVNV
-179 DHLAGNTCYD
+179 DHLAGETCYD

-203 LDFAAESWVVMRET
+203 LDYATESWVVMRET
-217 DVSAANVGFLTF
+217 DVSGANVGFLTF
-229 GKLDGMSDLSA
+229 GKLDGLSDLAA

-275 HTTGGTPKWEESDYG
+275 QTTGGTPKWEESDYG

-342 TLLQWGLIIIGQN
+342 TLLQWGLIITGQN
-355 GSVSRNIYF
+355 GSVSRAIYF
-364 DTNGGYSTSYPGSD
+364 DTNGGYSASYPGSD

-390 EYSFSF
+390 EYSLSF

-402 GAAGFTPSRGSF
+402 GSAGFTPSQGSF

-444 PDGLSTRVVLDNDAR
+444 PDSLSTRVILDNDAR

-477 QNVIRETKFIS
+477 QNVIREMKFIS
-488 GAIVTE
+488 DAIVTE

-530 KFVRTTHLSAD
+530 KFVRTTHVSAD
-541 NLDYIVEE
+541 NLAYIVEE

-579 SDYKEIPSGSSTSGA
+579 SDYKQIPSGSSTSGA
-594 SGASGTQGPQ
+594 ASGTQGPQ

-621 PGPKGKSAYEVAVD
+621 PGPKGDKGEKGDKGDPGPKGDKGD
-635 TGYVGSESEWV
+635 TG
-646 ESLQGEPGRPGPQ
+646 QKGEIGDTGPQ
-659 GSPGIPGESA
+659 GP
-669 YQMAVD
+669 
-675 AGFTGDESAWL
+675 
-686 ESLKGEPGSQGAP
+686 QGVRGAI
-699 GSPGPPG
+699 
-706 KSAYEVAVDTG
+706 
-717 YVGSESEWV
+717 
-726 ESLQGEPGR
+726 
-735 PGPQGSPGIPGESA
+735 GPQGPKGDKG
-749 YEIAV
+749 
-754 DAGFTGDES
+754 DTG
-763 AWLESLKGAPG
+763 A
-774 PAAGFATP
+774 AAGFATP
-782 TADAFFIAGGEPSAE
+782 TAEAFYIAGGDPTAE

-806 KKFAFRFGIPKASE
+806 KKFAFKFWIPKASE
-820 VIDSQARLRV
+820 VIDSQARLIV
-830 RPVLRVVRGYTLED
+830 RPKLYIARGEIEEDQQSIKSIVVY
-844 IERNV
+844 
-849 LYVEHPALSSD
+849 HPLLASD

-871 MNKRRRYFYDGT
+871 LNKKRTGVSNLGGKLRMG
-883 STKPVRLARKG
+883 KKG
-894 WFAALGDKK
+894 WFAALGDKR

-908 AFTVAGFNGGQGV
+908 AFAVAG
-921 VMGLAELRDFI
+921 GLSSGRLRMKYDDIRDFI
-932 VKRFMTDNAHTK
+932 VKRFMEDSAHTK
-944 AQLWTRNYAQWA
+944 AELWGRNYTQWE
-956 AEDNISRGFGST
+956 AESNVRRGFGN
-968 HAARK
+968 AYKARK
-973 TFGIAVRWVNPAFT
+973 KFGIAVRYVNPAFT
-987 ALVDNTKPL
+987 ALVDQTKPL

-1003 TDSNGNA
+1003 TNTVGVK

-1018 VAPLTVEL
+1018 VTPLTVEL
-1026 QDKKDPSTGQQMK
+1026 QNKRAAR

>member
-83 LLFSGT
+83 LRFSGT
-89 EVWRGFVTPELYSS
+89 TVWQGFITPELYSS
-103 PWVDAP
+103 PWVDTP

-136 ELLIISL
+136 EWLIRDL
-143 LERTGIST
+143 LEITGISIS
-151 PSAPEPEMAYISSMK
+151 SAQDMDVAYISSMK
-166 GDRKHIPSLTVNV
+166 GDRKHLASLTVNV
-179 DHLAGNTCYD
+179 DHLAGETCYD
-189 VLNSVLESLHAVLY
+189 VLNSVLESVHAVLY
-203 LDFAAESWVVMRET
+203 LDYAAESWVVMRET
-217 DVSAANVGFLTF
+217 DVSGANVGFLTF
-229 GKLDGMSDLSA
+229 GKLDGLSDLAA
-240 NGSLAMEIVPARKE
+240 NGSLSMEIVPARKE

-269 FNSSNV
+269 FNSSNIQ
-275 HTTGGTPKWEESDYG
+275 TTGGTPKWEESDYG

-342 TLLQWGLIIIGQN
+342 TLLQWGLIITGQN
-355 GSVSRNIYF
+355 GSVSRAIYF
-364 DTNGGYSTSYPGSD
+364 DTNGGYSASYPGSD

-402 GAAGFTPSRGSF
+402 GSAGFTPSRGSF

-424 SSVWTAE
+424 SSVWTAD

-444 PDGLSTRVVLDNDAR
+444 PDGLSTHVILDNDAR

-477 QNVIRETKFIS
+477 QNVIRETEFIS
-488 GAIVTE
+488 DAIVTE

-530 KFVRTTHLSAD
+530 KFVRTTHVSAD

-549 YNFNLVTGDID
+549 YSFNLVTGDID

-579 SDYKEIPSGSSTSGA
+579 SDYKQNPSGSSTSGA
-594 SGASGTQGPQ
+594 SSGTQGPQ

-621 PGPKGKSAYEVAVD
+621 
-635 TGYVGSESEWV
+635 T
-646 ESLQGEPGRPGPQ
+646 GPQ
-659 GSPGIPGESA
+659 GE
-669 YQMAVD
+669 V
-675 AGFTGDESAWL
+675 
-686 ESLKGEPGSQGAP
+686 GA
-699 GSPGPPG
+699 
-706 KSAYEVAVDTG
+706 T
-717 YVGSESEWV
+717 
-726 ESLQGEPGR
+726 
-735 PGPQGSPGIPGESA
+735 GPQGPQGVRGAIGPQGPQ
-749 YEIAV
+749 
-754 DAGFTGDES
+754 G
-763 AWLESLKGAPG
+763 LKGDPG
-774 PAAGFATP
+774 AAAGFATP
-782 TADAFFIAGGEPSAE
+782 TAEAFYIAGGDPSAE

-806 KKFAFRFGIPKASE
+806 KKFAFKFWIPKASE

-830 RPVLRVVRGYTLED
+830 RPVLRISRGYTAED

-849 LYVEHPALSSD
+849 LSIKHPALSSD

-883 STKPVRLARKG
+883 SNKPVRLARKG

-908 AFTVAGFNGGQGV
+908 AFTLAGSNGAEGVAR
-921 VMGLAELRDFI
+921 GLSDLRDFI
-932 VKRFMTDNAHTK
+932 VKRFMTDNAHT
-944 AQLWTRNYAQWA
+944 AAELWGRNYAQWA
-956 AEDNISRGFGST
+956 AESNVRRGFGN
-968 HAARK
+968 AYKARK
-973 TFGIAVRWVNPAFT
+973 KFGIAVRYVNPAFT
-987 ALVDNTKPL
+987 ALVDQTKPL

-1003 TDSNGNA
+1003 IDKKGNA

-1026 QDKKDPSTGQQMK
+1026 QDKKDPSTGLWMK
-1039 RASMWFG
+1039 RVSMWFG

>member
-23 VAKKDYTGAV
+23 VAKRDYTGAV

-78 LYRVS
+78 LYSVS

-136 ELLIISL
+136 EWLIRDL
-143 LERTGIST
+143 LEITRLSI
-151 PSAPEPEMAYISSMK
+151 PSAQDVEVTYISSMK
-166 GDRKHIPSLTVNV
+166 GDRKHLSSLTVNV
-179 DHLAGNTCYD
+179 DHLAGETCYD

-203 LDFAAESWVVMRET
+203 LDYAAESWVVMRET
-217 DVSAANVGFLTF
+217 DVSGANVGFLTF
-229 GKLDGMSDLSA
+229 GKLDGLSDLAA

-254 LTVSEEIHAANVAKA
+254 LTVSEEILAANVAKA

-342 TLLQWGLIIIGQN
+342 TLLQWGLLITGQN
-355 GSVSRNIYF
+355 GSVSRYIYI
-364 DTNGGYSTSYPGSD
+364 DTNGGYSASYPGSD

-402 GAAGFTPSRGSF
+402 GSAGFTPSRGSF

-477 QNVIRETKFIS
+477 QNVIRETEFIS
-488 GAIVTE
+488 DAIVPE

-530 KFVRTTHLSAD
+530 KFVRTTHVSAD

-579 SDYKEIPSGSSTSGA
+579 SDYKQIPSGSSTSGA
-594 SGASGTQGPQ
+594 SSGTQGPQ
-604 GEPGPKGDKG
+604 GDPGPKGDKG

-621 PGPKGKSAYEVAVD
+621 PGPKGDKGEKGDKGDPGPKGDKGD
-635 TGYVGSESEWV
+635 TGQKGEIGATGP
-646 ESLQGEPGRPGPQ
+646 QGPQGVRGAIGPQGPQ
-659 GSPGIPGESA
+659 GSIGDPGA
-669 YQMAVD
+669 
-675 AGFTGDESAWL
+675 
-686 ESLKGEPGSQGAP
+686 
-699 GSPGPPG
+699 
-706 KSAYEVAVDTG
+706 
-717 YVGSESEWV
+717 
-726 ESLQGEPGR
+726 
-735 PGPQGSPGIPGESA
+735 
-749 YEIAV
+749 
-754 DAGFTGDES
+754 
-763 AWLESLKGAPG
+763 
-774 PAAGFATP
+774 AAGFATP
-782 TADAFFIAGGEPSAE
+782 TAEAFFIAGGDPSAE

-806 KKFAFRFGIPKASE
+806 KKFAFKFWIPKASE

-830 RPVLRVVRGYTLED
+830 RPVLRVVRGYTED
-844 IERNV
+844 
-849 LYVEHPALSSD
+849 VEINSLSVRHPALSSD

-871 MNKRRRYFYDGT
+871 LNKRKTAISQAIGNPT
-883 STKPVRLARKG
+883 MRLARKG

-908 AFTVAGFNGGQGV
+908 AFTVAGFNGAQRV
-921 VMGLAELRDFI
+921 VMKISELRDFI

-944 AQLWTRNYAQWA
+944 AELWTRNYAQWA
-956 AEDNISRGFGST
+956 AESNVSRGFGSR

-973 TFGIAVRWVNPAFT
+973 TFGIAVRYVNPSFT
-987 ALVDNTKPL
+987 ALVDPAKPL

-1003 TDSNGNA
+1003 TNTAGEK

-1018 VAPLTVEL
+1018 VAPLTVDL
-1026 QDKKDPSTGQQMK
+1026 QSKKDPSTDQEMK
-1039 RASMWFG
+1039 RSKMCFG
-1046 VSG
+1046 VSE

>member
-33 YRRAVGGSATLRRER
+33 YRRAVGGSATLRRQR

-89 EVWRGFVTPELYSS
+89 TVWQGFITPELYSS

-136 ELLIISL
+136 EWLIRDL
-143 LERTGIST
+143 LEITGLSIS
-151 PSAPEPEMAYISSMK
+151 SAQDMEVAYISSMK
-166 GDRKHIPSLTVNV
+166 GDRKHLSSLTVNV
-179 DHLAGNTCYD
+179 DHLAGETCYD

-203 LDFAAESWVVMRET
+203 LDYATESWVVMRET
-217 DVSAANVGFLTF
+217 DVSGANVGFLTF
-229 GKLDGMSDLSA
+229 GKLDGLSDLAA

-342 TLLQWGLIIIGQN
+342 TLLQWGLIITGQN
-355 GSVSRNIYF
+355 GSVSRAIYF
-364 DTNGGYSTSYPGSD
+364 DTNGGYSASYPGSD

-390 EYSFSF
+390 EYSLSF

-402 GAAGFTPSRGSF
+402 GSAGFTPSQGSF

-444 PDGLSTRVVLDNDAR
+444 PDGLSTRVILDNDAR

-477 QNVIRETKFIS
+477 QNVIREMNFIS
-488 GAIVTE
+488 DAIVTE

-530 KFVRTTHLSAD
+530 KFVRTTHVSAD

-549 YNFNLVTGDID
+549 YSFNLVTGDID

-579 SDYKEIPSGSSTSGA
+579 SDYKQIPSGSSTSGA
-594 SGASGTQGPQ
+594 ASGTQGPQ

-621 PGPKGKSAYEVAVD
+621 PGPKGDKGD
-635 TGYVGSESEWV
+635 TG
-646 ESLQGEPGRPGPQ
+646 QKGEIGDTGPQ
-659 GSPGIPGESA
+659 GP
-669 YQMAVD
+669 
-675 AGFTGDESAWL
+675 
-686 ESLKGEPGSQGAP
+686 QGVRGAI
-699 GSPGPPG
+699 
-706 KSAYEVAVDTG
+706 
-717 YVGSESEWV
+717 
-726 ESLQGEPGR
+726 
-735 PGPQGSPGIPGESA
+735 GPQGPKGDKG
-749 YEIAV
+749 
-754 DAGFTGDES
+754 DTG
-763 AWLESLKGAPG
+763 A
-774 PAAGFATP
+774 AAGFATP
-782 TADAFFIAGGEPSAE
+782 TAEAFYIAGGDPSAE

-806 KKFAFRFGIPKASE
+806 KKFAFKFWIPKASE

-830 RPVLRVVRGYTLED
+830 RPILEIYRGDTED
-844 IERNV
+844 QIEIMR
-849 LYVEHPALSSD
+849 LSIRHPALTSNQ
-860 KYEAVLMVYRR
+860 YEAVLMVYRR
-871 MNKRRRYFYDGT
+871 MNKR
-883 STKPVRLARKG
+883 ARGVSFNNHKLRIGHKG
-894 WFAALGDKK
+894 WFVALGDKGV
-903 ITDHA
+903 TDHA
-908 AFTVAGFNGGQGV
+908 AFTVQGFGSGQGV
-921 VMGLAELRDFI
+921 VMRLAELRDFI
-932 VKRFMTDNAHTK
+932 VKRFMEDSAHTK
-944 AQLWTRNYAQWA
+944 AELWGRNYTQWE
-956 AEDNISRGFGST
+956 AESNVRRGFGN
-968 HAARK
+968 AYKARK
-973 TFGIAVRWVNPAFT
+973 KFGIAVRYVNPAFT
-987 ALVDNTKPL
+987 ALVDQTKPL

-1003 TDSNGNA
+1003 TNTVGVK

-1018 VAPLTVEL
+1018 VTPLTVEL
-1026 QDKKDPSTGQQMK
+1026 QNKGAAR

>member
-70 ELYTSDPT
+70 ELYTSDAT

-136 ELLIISL
+136 EWLIRDL
-143 LERTGIST
+143 LEITGISIS
-151 PSAPEPEMAYISSMK
+151 PAQDMDVAYISSMV
-166 GDRKHIPSLTVNV
+166 GDRKHLSFLTVNV
-179 DHLAGNTCYD
+179 DHLAGETCYD

-203 LDFAAESWVVMRET
+203 LDYATESWVVMRET
-217 DVSAANVGFLTF
+217 DVSGANVGFLTF
-229 GKLDGMSDLSA
+229 GKLDGLSDLAA

-275 HTTGGTPKWEESDYG
+275 QTTGGTPKWEESDYG

-342 TLLQWGLIIIGQN
+342 TLLQWGLIITGQN
-355 GSVSRNIYF
+355 GSVSRAIYF

-390 EYSFSF
+390 EYSLSF

-402 GAAGFTPSRGSF
+402 GSAGFTPSQGSF

-424 SSVWTAE
+424 SSVWTAD

-444 PDGLSTRVVLDNDAR
+444 PDGLSTRVVLENDAR
-459 TEADGVALE
+459 TAADGVELA
-468 FGNDIASGR
+468 FGGDMAFGR
-477 QNVIRETKFIS
+477 QNVIRETKFLS

-530 KFVRTTHLSAD
+530 KFVRTTHVSAD

-549 YNFNLVTGDID
+549 YSFNLVTGDID

-579 SDYKEIPSGSSTSGA
+579 SDYKQIPSGSSTSGA
-594 SGASGTQGPQ
+594 ASGTQGPQ

-621 PGPKGKSAYEVAVD
+621 PGPKGDKGD
-635 TGYVGSESEWV
+635 TG
-646 ESLQGEPGRPGPQ
+646 QKGEIGDTGPQ
-659 GSPGIPGESA
+659 GP
-669 YQMAVD
+669 
-675 AGFTGDESAWL
+675 
-686 ESLKGEPGSQGAP
+686 QGVRGAI
-699 GSPGPPG
+699 
-706 KSAYEVAVDTG
+706 
-717 YVGSESEWV
+717 
-726 ESLQGEPGR
+726 
-735 PGPQGSPGIPGESA
+735 GPQGPKGPKGDPGA
-749 YEIAV
+749 
-754 DAGFTGDES
+754 
-763 AWLESLKGAPG
+763 
-774 PAAGFATP
+774 AAGFATP
-782 TADAFFIAGGEPSAE
+782 TAEAFYIAGGDPSAE

-806 KKFAFRFGIPKASE
+806 KKFAFKFWIPKASE
-820 VIDSQARLRV
+820 VIDSQARLIA
-830 RPVLRVVRGYTLED
+830 RPKLYIARGEIEEEQQSIKSIVVY
-844 IERNV
+844 
-849 LYVEHPALSSD
+849 HPLLASD

-871 MNKRRRYFYDGT
+871 LNKKRTGVTNLGGKLRMG
-883 STKPVRLARKG
+883 KKG
-894 WFAALGDKK
+894 WFAALGDKR

-908 AFTVAGFNGGQGV
+908 AFAVAG
-921 VMGLAELRDFI
+921 GLSSGRLRMKYDDIRDFI
-932 VKRFMTDNAHTK
+932 VKRFMEDSNHTK
-944 AQLWTRNYAQWA
+944 AELWSRNYTQWA
-956 AEDNISRGFGST
+956 AESNVRRGFGGEYK
-968 HAARK
+968 ARK
-973 TFGIAVRWVNPAFT
+973 TFGIAVRYVNPAFT
-987 ALVDNTKPL
+987 ALVDQTKPL

-1003 TDSNGNA
+1003 TNTVGVK

-1018 VAPLTVEL
+1018 VTPLTVEL
-1026 QDKKDPSTGQQMK
+1026 QNKGAAQ

>member
-83 LLFSGT
+83 LRFSGT
-89 EVWRGFVTPELYSS
+89 TVWQGFITPELYSS
-103 PWVDAP
+103 PWVDTP

-136 ELLIISL
+136 GWLIRDLLGITRLDIS
-143 LERTGIST
+143 
-151 PSAPEPEMAYISSMK
+151 PAQDMDVAYISTMK
-166 GDRKHIPSLTVNV
+166 GDRKHISDLTVNV
-179 DHLAGNTCYD
+179 DHLAGETYYD

-203 LDFAAESWVVMRET
+203 LDYATESWVVMRET

-342 TLLQWGLIIIGQN
+342 TLLQWGLSITGQN
-355 GSVSRNIYF
+355 GSVSRAIYF
-364 DTNGGYSTSYPGSD
+364 DANGGYSASYPGSD

-402 GAAGFTPSRGSF
+402 GSAGFTPSRGSF

-424 SSVWTAE
+424 SSVWRAE

-468 FGNDIASGR
+468 FGNDIVSGR
-477 QNVIRETKFIS
+477 QNVIRETEFIS
-488 GAIVTE
+488 DAIVTE

-530 KFVRTTHLSAD
+530 KFVRTTHVSAD
-541 NLDYIVEE
+541 NLAYIVEE
-549 YNFNLVTGDID
+549 YSFNLVTGDID

-621 PGPKGKSAYEVAVD
+621 PGPQGPKGDK
-635 TGYVGSESEWV
+635 
-646 ESLQGEPGRPGPQ
+646 GEKGDKGDKGDPGP
-659 GSPGIPGESA
+659 
-669 YQMAVD
+669 
-675 AGFTGDESAWL
+675 
-686 ESLKGEPGSQGAP
+686 K
-699 GSPGPPG
+699 G

-830 RPVLRVVRGYTLED
+830 RPVLKVVRGYTE
-844 IERNV
+844 E
-849 LYVEHPALSSD
+849 VEINSLSVRHPALSSD

-871 MNKRRRYFYDGT
+871 LNKRKTGISQVIGGGT
-883 STKPVRLARKG
+883 LRMGRKG

-908 AFTVAGFNGGQGV
+908 AFTVAGFNGAQGV
-921 VMGLAELRDFI
+921 VMKISDLRDFI

-956 AEDNISRGFGST
+956 AESNVSRGFSST

-973 TFGIAVRWVNPAFT
+973 KFGIAVRWVNPAFT
-987 ALVDNTKPL
+987 ALVDPTKPL

-1003 TDSNGNA
+1003 IDNNGKA

-1026 QDKKDPSTGQQMK
+1026 QDKKDPDTGQEIK
-1039 RASMWFG
+1039 RSKMCFG
-1046 VSG
+1046 VSE

>member
-23 VAKKDYTGAV
+23 VAKKDYTGEV

-59 SAECLSEDEFA
+59 SAECLSDDEFA

-103 PWVDAP
+103 PWVDTP

-128 KATGDIQV
+128 KATGDIRV

-143 LERTGIST
+143 LERTGISV

-166 GDRKHIPSLTVNV
+166 GDRKHLSSLTVNV
-179 DHLAGNTCYD
+179 DHLAGETCYD

-203 LDFAAESWVVMRET
+203 LDYAAESWVVMRET
-217 DVSAANVGFLTF
+217 DVGSANVGFLTF
-229 GKLDGMSDLSA
+229 GKLDGLSDLAA

-254 LTVSEEIHAANVAKA
+254 LTVSEEIHAANVAKT

-275 HTTGGTPKWEESDYG
+275 QTTGGTPKWEESDYG

-342 TLLQWGLIIIGQN
+342 TLLQWGLIITGQN
-355 GSVSRNIYF
+355 GSVSRAIYF
-364 DTNGGYSTSYPGSD
+364 DTNGGYSASYPGSD

-390 EYSFSF
+390 EYSLSF

-402 GAAGFTPSRGSF
+402 GSAGFTPSRGSF

-424 SSVWTAE
+424 SSVWRAE

-444 PDGLSTRVVLDNDAR
+444 PDGLSTRVILDNDAR
-459 TEADGVALE
+459 TEADSVALE

-477 QNVIRETKFIS
+477 QNVIRETEFIS

-530 KFVRTTHLSAD
+530 KFVRTTHVSAD

-560 ISMISLPAA
+560 ISMVSLPAA

-579 SDYKEIPSGSSTSGA
+579 SDYKQIPSGSSTSGA
-594 SGASGTQGPQ
+594 ASGSQGPQ

-621 PGPKGKSAYEVAVD
+621 TGPQGEVGATGPQGPQGVRGAIGPQGPQGPKGD
-635 TGYVGSESEWV
+635 
-646 ESLQGEPGRPGPQ
+646 PGA
-659 GSPGIPGESA
+659 S
-669 YQMAVD
+669 
-675 AGFTGDESAWL
+675 
-686 ESLKGEPGSQGAP
+686 
-699 GSPGPPG
+699 
-706 KSAYEVAVDTG
+706 
-717 YVGSESEWV
+717 
-726 ESLQGEPGR
+726 
-735 PGPQGSPGIPGESA
+735 
-749 YEIAV
+749 
-754 DAGFTGDES
+754 
-763 AWLESLKGAPG
+763 
-774 PAAGFATP
+774 AGFATP
-782 TADAFFIAGGEPSAE
+782 TAEAFYIAGGDPTAE

-806 KKFAFRFGIPKASE
+806 KKFAFKFWIPKASE

-830 RPVLRVVRGYTLED
+830 RPVLRISRGYTAED

-849 LYVEHPALSSD
+849 LSIKHPALSSD

-883 STKPVRLARKG
+883 SSKPVRLARKG

-908 AFTVAGFNGGQGV
+908 AFTLAGSNGAEGVA
-921 VMGLAELRDFI
+921 MGLSDLRDFI

-944 AQLWTRNYAQWA
+944 AELWTRNYAQWA
-956 AEDNISRGFGST
+956 AESNVSRGFGSA

-973 TFGIAVRWVNPAFT
+973 TFGIAVRYVNPSFT
-987 ALVDNTKPL
+987 ALVDPAKPL

-1003 TDSNGNA
+1003 TDNKGNA

-1018 VAPLTVEL
+1018 VAPLTVDL
-1026 QDKKDPSTGQQMK
+1026 QEKKDPSTGLMMK
-1039 RASMWFG
+1039 RSKMCFG
-1046 VSG
+1046 VAE

>member
-23 VAKKDYTGAV
+23 VAKKDYTGEV

-89 EVWRGFVTPELYSS
+89 TVWQGFITPELYSS
-103 PWVDAP
+103 PWVDTP

-136 ELLIISL
+136 EWLIRDL
-143 LERTGIST
+143 LEITGLSIS
-151 PSAPEPEMAYISSMK
+151 SAQDMEVAYISSME
-166 GDRKHIPSLTVNV
+166 GDRKHLSFLTVNV
-179 DHLAGNTCYD
+179 DHLAGETCYD

-203 LDFAAESWVVMRET
+203 LDYATESWVVMRET
-217 DVSAANVGFLTF
+217 DVSGANVGFLTF
-229 GKLDGMSDLSA
+229 GKLDGLSDLAA

-254 LTVSEEIHAANVAKA
+254 LTVSEEIHAANVAKT

-275 HTTGGTPKWEESDYG
+275 QTTGGTPKWEESDYG

-329 TFKARNTGFFVGK
+329 TFKARNTGFFLGK
-342 TLLQWGLIIIGQN
+342 TLLQWGLIITGQN
-355 GSVSRNIYF
+355 GSVSRAIYF
-364 DTNGGYSTSYPGSD
+364 DTNGGYSASYPGSD

-402 GAAGFTPSRGSF
+402 GSAGFTPSQGSF

-424 SSVWTAE
+424 SSVWTAD

-488 GAIVTE
+488 DAIVTE

-530 KFVRTTHLSAD
+530 KFVRTTHVSAD

-549 YNFNLVTGDID
+549 YSFNLVTGDID

-579 SDYKEIPSGSSTSGA
+579 SDYKQIPSGSST
-594 SGASGTQGPQ
+594 SGTQGPQ

-621 PGPKGKSAYEVAVD
+621 PGPKGDKGD
-635 TGYVGSESEWV
+635 TGQKGEIGAEGP
-646 ESLQGEPGRPGPQ
+646 QGPQGVRGAIGPRGPQ
-659 GSPGIPGESA
+659 GSKGDPGA
-669 YQMAVD
+669 
-675 AGFTGDESAWL
+675 
-686 ESLKGEPGSQGAP
+686 
-699 GSPGPPG
+699 
-706 KSAYEVAVDTG
+706 
-717 YVGSESEWV
+717 
-726 ESLQGEPGR
+726 
-735 PGPQGSPGIPGESA
+735 
-749 YEIAV
+749 
-754 DAGFTGDES
+754 
-763 AWLESLKGAPG
+763 
-774 PAAGFATP
+774 AAGFATP
-782 TADAFFIAGGEPSAE
+782 TAEAFFIAGGDPTAE

-806 KKFAFRFGIPKASE
+806 KKFAFKFWIPKASE
-820 VIDSQARLRV
+820 VIDSQARLIV
-830 RPVLRVVRGYTLED
+830 RPKLYIARGEIEEDQQSIKSIVVY
-844 IERNV
+844 
-849 LYVEHPALSSD
+849 HPLLASD

-871 MNKRRRYFYDGT
+871 LNKKRTGVTNLGFKLRMG
-883 STKPVRLARKG
+883 KKG
-894 WFAALGDKK
+894 WFAALGDKR

-908 AFTVAGFNGGQGV
+908 AFAVAG
-921 VMGLAELRDFI
+921 GLSSGRLWMKYDDIRDFI
-932 VKRFMTDNAHTK
+932 VKRFMEDSNYTK
-944 AQLWTRNYAQWA
+944 AELWSRNYTQWA
-956 AEDNISRGFGST
+956 AESNVRRGFGG
-968 HAARK
+968 AYKARK
-973 TFGIAVRWVNPAFT
+973 TFGIAVRYVNPAFT
-987 ALVDNTKPL
+987 ALVDQTKPL

-1003 TDSNGNA
+1003 TNTVGVN

-1018 VAPLTVEL
+1018 VTPLTVEL
-1026 QDKKDPSTGQQMK
+1026 QDKKDPSTGLWLK

>member
-23 VAKKDYTGAV
+23 VAKKYYTGAV

-78 LYRVS
+78 LYSVS

-136 ELLIISL
+136 EWLIRDL
-143 LERTGIST
+143 LEITRLSI
-151 PSAPEPEMAYISSMK
+151 PSAQDVEVAYISSMK
-166 GDRKHIPSLTVNV
+166 GDRKHLSSLTVNV
-179 DHLAGNTCYD
+179 DHLAGETCYD

-203 LDFAAESWVVMRET
+203 LDYAAESWVVMRET
-217 DVSAANVGFLTF
+217 DVSGANVGFLTF
-229 GKLDGMSDLSA
+229 GKLDGLSDLAA

-355 GSVSRNIYF
+355 GSVSRQIYF
-364 DTNGGYSTSYPGSD
+364 DTNGGYSVSYPGSD

-477 QNVIRETKFIS
+477 QNVIRETEFIS
-488 GAIVTE
+488 DAIVPE

-530 KFVRTTHLSAD
+530 KFVRTTHVSAD

-549 YNFNLVTGDID
+549 YNFNLLTGDID

-579 SDYKEIPSGSSTSGA
+579 SDYKQIPSGSSTSGA
-594 SGASGTQGPQ
+594 SSGTQGPQ
-604 GEPGPKGDKG
+604 GDPGPKGDKG

-621 PGPKGKSAYEVAVD
+621 PGPKGDKGD
-635 TGYVGSESEWV
+635 
-646 ESLQGEPGRPGPQ
+646 PG
-659 GSPGIPGESA
+659 A
-669 YQMAVD
+669 
-675 AGFTGDESAWL
+675 
-686 ESLKGEPGSQGAP
+686 
-699 GSPGPPG
+699 
-706 KSAYEVAVDTG
+706 
-717 YVGSESEWV
+717 
-726 ESLQGEPGR
+726 
-735 PGPQGSPGIPGESA
+735 
-749 YEIAV
+749 
-754 DAGFTGDES
+754 
-763 AWLESLKGAPG
+763 
-774 PAAGFATP
+774 AAGFATP
-782 TADAFFIAGGEPSAE
+782 TAEAFFIAGGDPSAE
-797 VTASGPDTA
+797 VSASGPDTA
-806 KKFAFRFGIPKASE
+806 KKFAFKFWLPKASE

-830 RPVLRVVRGYTLED
+830 RPVLRVVRGYTED
-844 IERNV
+844 
-849 LYVEHPALSSD
+849 VEINSLSVRHPALSSD

-871 MNKRRRYFYDGT
+871 LNKRKTGISQAIGGGT
-883 STKPVRLARKG
+883 LRMGRKG

-908 AFTVAGFNGGQGV
+908 AFTVAGFNGAQGV
-921 VMGLAELRDFI
+921 VMKISELRDFI

-944 AQLWTRNYAQWA
+944 AELWGRNYTQWA
-956 AEDNISRGFGST
+956 AESNVSRGFGSA

-973 TFGIAVRWVNPAFT
+973 TFGIAVRWVNPSFT
-987 ALVDNTKPL
+987 ELVDPAKPL

-1003 TDSNGNA
+1003 TNTSGEK
-1010 VPRYIYSD
+1010 VHRYIYSD

-1026 QDKKDPSTGQQMK
+1026 QDKGEAK

>member
-23 VAKKDYTGAV
+23 VAKRDYTGAV

-78 LYRVS
+78 LYSVS

-136 ELLIISL
+136 EWLIRDL
-143 LERTGIST
+143 LEITRLSI
-151 PSAPEPEMAYISSMK
+151 PSAQDVEVTYISSMK
-166 GDRKHIPSLTVNV
+166 GDRKHLSSLTVNV
-179 DHLAGNTCYD
+179 DHLAGETCYD

-203 LDFAAESWVVMRET
+203 LDYAAESWVVMRET
-217 DVSAANVGFLTF
+217 DVSGANVGFLTF
-229 GKLDGMSDLSA
+229 GKLDGLSDLAA

-254 LTVSEEIHAANVAKA
+254 LTVSEEILAANVAKA

-342 TLLQWGLIIIGQN
+342 TLLQWGLLITGQN
-355 GSVSRNIYF
+355 GSVSRYIYI
-364 DTNGGYSTSYPGSD
+364 DTNGGYSASYPGSD

-402 GAAGFTPSRGSF
+402 GSAGFTPSRGSF

-477 QNVIRETKFIS
+477 QNVIRETEFIS
-488 GAIVTE
+488 DAIVPE

-530 KFVRTTHLSAD
+530 KFVRTTHVSAD

-579 SDYKEIPSGSSTSGA
+579 SDYKQIPSGSSTSGA
-594 SGASGTQGPQ
+594 SSGTQGPQ
-604 GEPGPKGDKG
+604 GDPGPKGDKG

-621 PGPKGKSAYEVAVD
+621 PGPKGDKGEKGDKGDPGPKGDKGD
-635 TGYVGSESEWV
+635 TGQKGEIGATGP
-646 ESLQGEPGRPGPQ
+646 QGPQGVRGAIGPQGPQ
-659 GSPGIPGESA
+659 GSIGDPGA
-669 YQMAVD
+669 
-675 AGFTGDESAWL
+675 
-686 ESLKGEPGSQGAP
+686 
-699 GSPGPPG
+699 
-706 KSAYEVAVDTG
+706 
-717 YVGSESEWV
+717 
-726 ESLQGEPGR
+726 
-735 PGPQGSPGIPGESA
+735 
-749 YEIAV
+749 
-754 DAGFTGDES
+754 
-763 AWLESLKGAPG
+763 
-774 PAAGFATP
+774 AAGFATP
-782 TADAFFIAGGEPSAE
+782 TAEAFFIAGGDPSAE

-806 KKFAFRFGIPKASE
+806 KKFAFKFWIPKASE

-830 RPVLRVVRGYTLED
+830 RPVLRVVRGYTED
-844 IERNV
+844 
-849 LYVEHPALSSD
+849 VEINSLSVRHPALSSD

-871 MNKRRRYFYDGT
+871 LNKRKTAISQAIGNPT
-883 STKPVRLARKG
+883 MRLARKG

-908 AFTVAGFNGGQGV
+908 AFTVAGFNGAQGV
-921 VMGLAELRDFI
+921 VMKISELRDFI

-944 AQLWTRNYAQWA
+944 AELWTRNYAQWA
-956 AEDNISRGFGST
+956 AESNVSRGFGSG

-987 ALVDNTKPL
+987 ALVDPTKPL
-996 SPTTMEL
+996 APTTMEL
-1003 TDSNGNA
+1003 IDSKGNA

-1026 QDKKDPSTGQQMK
+1026 QDKKDPDTGQDMK
-1039 RASMWFG
+1039 RSKMCFG
-1046 VSG
+1046 VAE

>member
-89 EVWRGFVTPELYSS
+89 TVWQGFITPELYSS
-103 PWVDAP
+103 PWVDTP

-136 ELLIISL
+136 EWLIRDL
-143 LERTGIST
+143 LEITGLSIS
-151 PSAPEPEMAYISSMK
+151 SAQDMEVAYISSMK
-166 GDRKHIPSLTVNV
+166 GDRKHLSSLTVNV
-179 DHLAGNTCYD
+179 DHLAGETCYD

-203 LDFAAESWVVMRET
+203 LDYATESWVVMRET
-217 DVSAANVGFLTF
+217 DVSGANVGFLTF
-229 GKLDGMSDLSA
+229 GKLDGLSDLAA

-275 HTTGGTPKWEESDYG
+275 QTTGGTPKWEESDYG

-342 TLLQWGLIIIGQN
+342 TLLQWGLIITGQN
-355 GSVSRNIYF
+355 GSVSRAIYF
-364 DTNGGYSTSYPGSD
+364 DTNGGYSASYPGSD

-390 EYSFSF
+390 EYSLSF

-402 GAAGFTPSRGSF
+402 GSAGFTPSQGSF

-444 PDGLSTRVVLDNDAR
+444 PDSLSTRVILDNDAR

-477 QNVIRETKFIS
+477 QNVIREMKFIS
-488 GAIVTE
+488 DAIVTE

-530 KFVRTTHLSAD
+530 KFVRTTHVSAD
-541 NLDYIVEE
+541 NLAYIVEE

-579 SDYKEIPSGSSTSGA
+579 SDYKQIPSGSSTSGA
-594 SGASGTQGPQ
+594 ASGTQGPQ

-621 PGPKGKSAYEVAVD
+621 PGPKGDKGD
-635 TGYVGSESEWV
+635 TG
-646 ESLQGEPGRPGPQ
+646 QKGEIGDTGPQ
-659 GSPGIPGESA
+659 GP
-669 YQMAVD
+669 
-675 AGFTGDESAWL
+675 
-686 ESLKGEPGSQGAP
+686 QGVRGAI
-699 GSPGPPG
+699 
-706 KSAYEVAVDTG
+706 
-717 YVGSESEWV
+717 
-726 ESLQGEPGR
+726 
-735 PGPQGSPGIPGESA
+735 GPQGPKGDKG
-749 YEIAV
+749 
-754 DAGFTGDES
+754 DTG
-763 AWLESLKGAPG
+763 A
-774 PAAGFATP
+774 AAGFATP
-782 TADAFFIAGGEPSAE
+782 TAEAFYIAGGDPTAE

-806 KKFAFRFGIPKASE
+806 KKFAFKFWIPKASE
-820 VIDSQARLRV
+820 VIDSQARLIV
-830 RPVLRVVRGYTLED
+830 RPKLYIARGEIEEDQQSIKSIVVY
-844 IERNV
+844 
-849 LYVEHPALSSD
+849 HPLLASD

-871 MNKRRRYFYDGT
+871 LNKKRTGVSNLGGKLRMG
-883 STKPVRLARKG
+883 KKG
-894 WFAALGDKK
+894 WFAALGDKR

-908 AFTVAGFNGGQGV
+908 AFAVAG
-921 VMGLAELRDFI
+921 GLSSGRLRMKYDDIRDFI
-932 VKRFMTDNAHTK
+932 VKRFMEDSAHTK
-944 AQLWTRNYAQWA
+944 AELWGRNYTQWE
-956 AEDNISRGFGST
+956 AESNVRRGFGN
-968 HAARK
+968 AYKARK
-973 TFGIAVRWVNPAFT
+973 KFGIAVRYVNPAFT
-987 ALVDNTKPL
+987 ALVDQTKPL

-1003 TDSNGNA
+1003 TNTVGVK

-1018 VAPLTVEL
+1018 VTPLTVEL
-1026 QDKKDPSTGQQMK
+1026 QNKRAAR

>member
-23 VAKKDYTGAV
+23 VAKKDYTGEV

-70 ELYTSDPT
+70 EFYTSDPT

-83 LLFSGT
+83 LRFSGT
-89 EVWRGFVTPELYSS
+89 TVWQGFITPELYSS

-128 KATGDIQV
+128 KATGDVQV
-136 ELLIISL
+136 EWLIMDL
-143 LERTGIST
+143 LEITGISIS
-151 PSAPEPEMAYISSMK
+151 SAQDMEMAYISSMK
-166 GDRKHIPSLTVNV
+166 GDRKHISLLTVNV
-179 DHLAGNTCYD
+179 DHLAGETCYD

-203 LDFAAESWVVMRET
+203 LDYAAESWVVMRET
-217 DVSAANVGFLTF
+217 DVSGANVGFLTF
-229 GKLDGMSDLSA
+229 GKLDGLSDLAA

-254 LTVSEEIHAANVAKA
+254 LTVSEEILAANVAKA

-275 HTTGGTPKWEESDYG
+275 QTTGGTPKWEESDYG

-342 TLLQWGLIIIGQN
+342 TLLQWGLIITGQN
-355 GSVSRNIYF
+355 GSVSRAIYF
-364 DTNGGYSTSYPGSD
+364 DTNGGCSESYPGSD

-390 EYSFSF
+390 EYSVSF

-402 GAAGFTPSRGSF
+402 GSAGFTPSRGSF
-414 SARCMRKGDG
+414 SARCMRKGNG
-424 SSVWTAE
+424 SSVWTAD

-444 PDGLSTRVVLDNDAR
+444 PGGLSTRVILDNDAR

-477 QNVIRETKFIS
+477 QNVIREMKFIS
-488 GAIVTE
+488 DAIVTE

-530 KFVRTTHLSAD
+530 KLVRTTHVSAD

-549 YNFNLVTGDID
+549 YNFDLVTGNID

-579 SDYKEIPSGSSTSGA
+579 SYKRTPSGSSTSGA
-594 SGASGTQGPQ
+594 ASGTQGPQ

-614 EKGDKGD
+614 EKGD
-621 PGPKGKSAYEVAVD
+621 PGA
-635 TGYVGSESEWV
+635 
-646 ESLQGEPGRPGPQ
+646 
-659 GSPGIPGESA
+659 
-669 YQMAVD
+669 
-675 AGFTGDESAWL
+675 
-686 ESLKGEPGSQGAP
+686 
-699 GSPGPPG
+699 
-706 KSAYEVAVDTG
+706 
-717 YVGSESEWV
+717 
-726 ESLQGEPGR
+726 
-735 PGPQGSPGIPGESA
+735 
-749 YEIAV
+749 
-754 DAGFTGDES
+754 
-763 AWLESLKGAPG
+763 
-774 PAAGFATP
+774 AAGFATP
-782 TADAFFIAGGEPSAE
+782 TAEAFFIAGGTPTAE
-797 VTASGPDTA
+797 VTALGPDTA
-806 KKFAFRFGIPKASE
+806 KKFAFKFGIPKASE
-820 VIDSQARLRV
+820 AIDSQARLRV
-830 RPVLRVVRGYTLED
+830 RPVLKIFRGYTED
-844 IERNV
+844 D
-849 LYVEHPALSSD
+849 VEIKNLSIRHPALSSD

-871 MNKRRRYFYDGT
+871 MNKRRRGVHG
-883 STKPVRLARKG
+883 SLNKPARIARKG
-894 WFAALGDKK
+894 WFVALGDKDV
-903 ITDHA
+903 TDHA
-908 AFTVAGFNGGQGV
+908 AFTVQGFGSGQGV
-921 VMGLAELRDFI
+921 VMRLAELRDFI
-932 VKRFMTDNAHTK
+932 VKRFMEDSGHTK
-944 AQLWTRNYAQWA
+944 AELWTRDYAQWG
-956 AEDNISRGFGST
+956 AESNVRRGFGN
-968 HAARK
+968 AYKARK
-973 TFGIAVRWVNPAFT
+973 KFGIAVRYVNPAFT
-987 ALVDNTKPL
+987 ALVDQTKPL

-1003 TDSNGNA
+1003 TNTAGEK

-1026 QDKKDPSTGQQMK
+1026 QNKGAAQ

>member
-23 VAKKDYTGAV
+23 VAKKDYTGEV

-83 LLFSGT
+83 LRFSGT
-89 EVWRGFVTPELYSS
+89 TVWQGFITPELYSS
-103 PWVDAP
+103 PWVDTP

-136 ELLIISL
+136 EWLIRDL
-143 LERTGIST
+143 LEITGVSIS
-151 PSAPEPEMAYISSMK
+151 SAQDMEVAYISSMK
-166 GDRKHIPSLTVNV
+166 GDRKPLSSLTVNV
-179 DHLAGNTCYD
+179 DHLAGETCYD

-203 LDFAAESWVVMRET
+203 LDYAAESWVVMRET
-217 DVSAANVGFLTF
+217 DVSGANVGFLTF
-229 GKLDGMSDLSA
+229 GKLDGLSDLAA

-275 HTTGGTPKWEESDYG
+275 QTTGGTPKWEESDYG

-298 PPSQL
+298 PPSTL
-303 SGTPESIDSVAGVLF
+303 SGTPESIDSVTGQLF

-342 TLLQWGLIIIGQN
+342 TLLQWGLIITGQN
-355 GSVSRNIYF
+355 GSVSRAIYF
-364 DTNGGYSTSYPGSD
+364 DTNGGYSASYPGSD

-424 SSVWTAE
+424 SSVWTAD

-444 PDGLSTRVVLDNDAR
+444 PDGLSTRVILDNDAR

-468 FGNDIASGR
+468 FGNNMASGR

-494 QDFNTFM
+494 QDFNAFM

-530 KFVRTTHLSAD
+530 KFVRTTHVSAD

-560 ISMISLPAA
+560 ISMLSLPAVS
-569 ALAYKEIKTT
+569 LSYTELTT
-579 SDYKEIPSGSSTSGA
+579 SNVYGQSSGGSGGSSSGS
-594 SGASGTQGPQ
+594 
-604 GEPGPKGDKG
+604 
-614 EKGDKGD
+614 
-621 PGPKGKSAYEVAVD
+621 
-635 TGYVGSESEWV
+635 
-646 ESLQGEPGRPGPQ
+646 
-659 GSPGIPGESA
+659 
-669 YQMAVD
+669 
-675 AGFTGDESAWL
+675 
-686 ESLKGEPGSQGAP
+686 GAP
-699 GSPGPPG
+699 G
-706 KSAYEVAVDTG
+706 A
-717 YVGSESEWV
+717 
-726 ESLQGEPGR
+726 
-735 PGPQGSPGIPGESA
+735 
-749 YEIAV
+749 
-754 DAGFTGDES
+754 
-763 AWLESLKGAPG
+763 
-774 PAAGFATP
+774 AAGFDTPEATATAVDGTTP
-782 TADAFFIAGGEPSAE
+782 TAT

-806 KKFAFRFGIPKASE
+806 KKFSFVFGIPKATE
-820 VIDSQARLRV
+820 VIDTNARLRV
-830 RPVLRVVRGYTLED
+830 RPVLRVVRGYTPED
-844 IERNV
+844 IERNI
-849 LYVEHPALSSD
+849 LYIEHPALSSD
-860 KYEAVLMVYRR
+860 KHEAVLMVYRR

-883 STKPVRLARKG
+883 NTKKVRLARKG

-908 AFTVAGFNGGQGV
+908 AFTRAGSKGAEGV
-921 VMGLAELRDFI
+921 NMGLSELRDFI

-944 AQLWTRNYAQWA
+944 AELWARNYTQWA
-956 AEDNISRGFGST
+956 AESNISRGFGSA
-968 HAARK
+968 HDARK
-973 TFGIAVRWVNPAFT
+973 TFGIAVRWVNPSFT
-987 ALVDNTKPL
+987 ALVDPAKPL

-1003 TDSNGNA
+1003 TNA
-1010 VPRYIYSD
+1010 SGEKVQRYIYSD

-1026 QDKKDPSTGQQMK
+1026 QNKGAAK

>member
-23 VAKKDYTGAV
+23 VAKKYYTGAV

-78 LYRVS
+78 LYSVS

-136 ELLIISL
+136 EWLIRDL
-143 LERTGIST
+143 LEITGLSI
-151 PSAPEPEMAYISSMK
+151 PSAQDLDVAYISSMK
-166 GDRKHIPSLTVNV
+166 GDRKHLSSLTVNV
-179 DHLAGNTCYD
+179 DHLAGETCYD

-203 LDFAAESWVVMRET
+203 LDYAAESWVVMRET
-217 DVSAANVGFLTF
+217 DVSGANVGFLTF
-229 GKLDGMSDLSA
+229 GKLDGLSDLAA

-275 HTTGGTPKWEESDYG
+275 LTTGGTPKWEESDYG

-329 TFKARNTGFFVGK
+329 TFKARNTGFFAGK
-342 TLLQWGLIIIGQN
+342 TLLQWGLIITGQN
-355 GSVSRNIYF
+355 GSVSRQIYF
-364 DTNGGYSTSYPGSD
+364 DTNGGYSASYPGSD

-402 GAAGFTPSRGSF
+402 GAADFTPSRGSF

-477 QNVIRETKFIS
+477 QNVIRETEFIS
-488 GAIVTE
+488 DAIAPE

-530 KFVRTTHLSAD
+530 KFVRTTHVSAD

-549 YNFNLVTGDID
+549 YNFNLLTGDID

-579 SDYKEIPSGSSTSGA
+579 SDYKQIPSGSSTSGA
-594 SGASGTQGPQ
+594 SSGTQGPQ
-604 GEPGPKGDKG
+604 GDPGPKGDKG

-621 PGPKGKSAYEVAVD
+621 PGPKGDKGEKGDKGDPGPKGDKGD
-635 TGYVGSESEWV
+635 TG
-646 ESLQGEPGRPGPQ
+646 QKGEIGATGPQ
-659 GSPGIPGESA
+659 GP
-669 YQMAVD
+669 
-675 AGFTGDESAWL
+675 
-686 ESLKGEPGSQGAP
+686 QGVRGAI
-699 GSPGPPG
+699 
-706 KSAYEVAVDTG
+706 
-717 YVGSESEWV
+717 
-726 ESLQGEPGR
+726 
-735 PGPQGSPGIPGESA
+735 GPQGPQGPIGDPGA
-749 YEIAV
+749 
-754 DAGFTGDES
+754 
-763 AWLESLKGAPG
+763 
-774 PAAGFATP
+774 AAGFATP
-782 TADAFFIAGGEPSAE
+782 TAEAFFIAGGEPSAE

-806 KKFAFRFGIPKASE
+806 KKFAFKFWIPEASE

-830 RPVLRVVRGYTLED
+830 RPILKVVRGFHED
-844 IERNV
+844 
-849 LYVEHPALSSD
+849 VEINSLLVWHPALSSD

-871 MNKRRRYFYDGT
+871 MNKRKNGISQAIGNPT
-883 STKPVRLARKG
+883 MRLSRKG
-894 WFAALGDKK
+894 WFVALGDKK

-908 AFTVAGFNGGQGV
+908 AFTSAGFNGAQRV
-921 VMGLAELRDFI
+921 IMGLGGLRDFI

-944 AQLWTRNYAQWA
+944 AELWTRNYAQWA
-956 AEDNISRGFGST
+956 AESNISRGFGSVY
-968 HAARK
+968 AARK
-973 TFGIAVRWVNPAFT
+973 KFGIAVRWVNPAFT
-987 ALVDNTKPL
+987 ALVDPAKPL

-1003 TDSNGNA
+1003 TNTAGEK

-1026 QDKKDPSTGQQMK
+1026 QDKKDPDTGQEMK
-1039 RASMWFG
+1039 RSKMCFG
-1046 VSG
+1046 VAE

>member
-23 VAKKDYTGAV
+23 VAKKDYIGEV

-48 SGCILGSSLAW
+48 SGCILGSSLEW
-59 SAECLSEDEFA
+59 SAECLSEDEYA

-78 LYRVS
+78 LYCVS

-136 ELLIISL
+136 EWLIRDL
-143 LERTGIST
+143 LEITRLSI
-151 PSAPEPEMAYISSMK
+151 PSSQDMEVAYISSMK
-166 GDRKHIPSLTVNV
+166 GDRKHLSSLTVNV
-179 DHLAGNTCYD
+179 DHLAGETCYD

-203 LDFAAESWVVMRET
+203 LDYAAESWVVMRET
-217 DVSAANVGFLTF
+217 DVSGANVGFLTF
-229 GKLDGMSDLSA
+229 GKLDGLSDLAA

-254 LTVSEEIHAANVAKA
+254 LTVSEEILAANVAKA

-298 PPSQL
+298 PPSHL
-303 SGTPESIDSVAGVLF
+303 SGTPESIDSVAGQLF

-342 TLLQWGLIIIGQN
+342 TLLQWGLIIFDQN
-355 GSVSRNIYF
+355 GSVSRTLYF
-364 DTNGGYSTSYPGSD
+364 DTNGGYSASYPGSD

-414 SARCMRKGDG
+414 CARCMRKGDG
-424 SSVWTAE
+424 SSVWTAD

-438 LQVADF
+438 LQMADF
-444 PDGLSTRVVLDNDAR
+444 PDGLSTRVILDNDAR

-468 FGNDIASGR
+468 FGNDMASGR

-494 QDFNTFM
+494 QDFNAFM

-530 KFVRTTHLSAD
+530 KFVRTTHVSAD

-560 ISMISLPAA
+560 ISMLSLPAVS
-569 ALAYKEIKTT
+569 LSYTELTT
-579 SDYKEIPSGSSTSGA
+579 SNVYGQSSGGSGGSSSGPGGPGG
-594 SGASGTQGPQ
+594 SG
-604 GEPGPKGDKG
+604 
-614 EKGDKGD
+614 
-621 PGPKGKSAYEVAVD
+621 
-635 TGYVGSESEWV
+635 GS
-646 ESLQGEPGRPGPQ
+646 
-659 GSPGIPGESA
+659 
-669 YQMAVD
+669 
-675 AGFTGDESAWL
+675 
-686 ESLKGEPGSQGAP
+686 GAP
-699 GSPGPPG
+699 G
-706 KSAYEVAVDTG
+706 A
-717 YVGSESEWV
+717 
-726 ESLQGEPGR
+726 
-735 PGPQGSPGIPGESA
+735 
-749 YEIAV
+749 
-754 DAGFTGDES
+754 
-763 AWLESLKGAPG
+763 
-774 PAAGFATP
+774 AAGFDTPEATATAVDGTTP
-782 TADAFFIAGGEPSAE
+782 TAK

-806 KKFAFRFGIPKASE
+806 KKFSFVFGIPKATK
-820 VIDSQARLRV
+820 VTDADARLQT
-830 RPVLRVVRGYTLED
+830 RPTLRMWRGIPKEQLD
-844 IERNV
+844 VNKIIV
-849 LYVEHPALSSD
+849 SHPLLTSSP
-860 KYEAVLMVYRR
+860 YEVVLMRYRR
-871 MNKRRRYFYDGT
+871 YNRTKRGEDSHGDKLFI
-883 STKPVRLARKG
+883 ARKG
-894 WFAALGDKK
+894 WFVALGDKR
-903 ITDHA
+903 ITDHS
-908 AFTVAGFNGGQGV
+908 AFTVVSSDNNGMAV
-921 VMGLAELRDFI
+921 VQVSELRDFI
-932 VKRFMTDNAHTK
+932 VKRFMTDSNHTQ
-944 AQLWTRNYAQWA
+944 AELFGRTYAQWQ
-956 AEDNISRGFGST
+956 AESNEQRGFGSNK
-968 HAARK
+968 AARQR
-973 TFGIAVRWVNPAFT
+973 FGIAVRYANPAFT
-987 ALVDNTKPL
+987 ALLDSGKSLGN
-996 SPTTMEL
+996 TTMEI
-1003 TDSNGNA
+1003 NG
-1010 VPRYIYSD
+1010 VPRYLYSD
-1018 VAPLTVEL
+1018 VAPIDVRLFS
-1026 QDKKDPSTGQQMK
+1026 QGDKKK
-1039 RASMWFG
+1039 YAMWFG
-1046 VSG
+1046 LVY

>member
-23 VAKKDYTGAV
+23 VAKKDYTGEV

-83 LLFSGT
+83 LRFSGT

-103 PWVDAP
+103 PWVDTP

-136 ELLIISL
+136 EWLIRDL
-143 LERTGIST
+143 LEITGISIS
-151 PSAPEPEMAYISSMK
+151 PAQDMDVAYISSMK
-166 GDRKHIPSLTVNV
+166 GDRKHLSSLTVNV
-179 DHLAGNTCYD
+179 DHLAGETCYD

-203 LDFAAESWVVMRET
+203 LDYAAESWVVMRET

-229 GKLDGMSDLSA
+229 GKLDGMSDLAA

-275 HTTGGTPKWEESDYG
+275 QTTGGTPKWEESDYG

-342 TLLQWGLIIIGQN
+342 TLLQWGLIITGQN
-355 GSVSRNIYF
+355 GTVSRTIYF
-364 DTNGGYSTSYPGSD
+364 DDNGGYTATYPGTD
-378 YPNDTELTPEIA
+378 YPIDTELTPEIA
-390 EYSFSF
+390 EYSLSF

-402 GAAGFTPSRGSF
+402 GSAGFTPSQGSF

-488 GAIVTE
+488 DAIVTE
-494 QDFNTFM
+494 QDFNAFM

-524 PTWRLP
+524 STWRLP

-579 SDYKEIPSGSSTSGA
+579 SDYKQIPSGSSTSGA
-594 SGASGTQGPQ
+594 ASGTPGPQ
-604 GEPGPKGDKG
+604 GEPGPKGDKGDKG

-621 PGPKGKSAYEVAVD
+621 PGPKGD
-635 TGYVGSESEWV
+635 TG
-646 ESLQGEPGRPGPQ
+646 QKGETGAEGPRGPQ
-659 GSPGIPGESA
+659 G
-669 YQMAVD
+669 VR
-675 AGFTGDESAWL
+675 
-686 ESLKGEPGSQGAP
+686 GAI
-699 GSPGPPG
+699 
-706 KSAYEVAVDTG
+706 
-717 YVGSESEWV
+717 
-726 ESLQGEPGR
+726 
-735 PGPQGSPGIPGESA
+735 GPQGPQG
-749 YEIAV
+749 
-754 DAGFTGDES
+754 
-763 AWLESLKGAPG
+763 LKGDPG
-774 PAAGFATP
+774 AAAGFATP
-782 TADAFFIAGGEPSAE
+782 TAEAFFIAGGDPTAE

-806 KKFAFRFGIPKASE
+806 KKFAFKFWIPKASE
-820 VIDSQARLRV
+820 VIDTQARQMA
-830 RPVLRVVRGYTLED
+830 RPRLYIARGNGPEEQD
-844 IERNV
+844 IKKIV
-849 LYVEHPALSSD
+849 IYHPLLTSNN
-860 KYEAVLMVYRR
+860 YEAVLMVYRR
-871 MNKRRRYFYDGT
+871 LNKKKTGT
-883 STKPVRLARKG
+883 SEVSGDALRIGKKG
-894 WFAALGDKK
+894 WFAALGDKR

-908 AFTVAGFNGGQGV
+908 AFAVAGGSKF
-921 VMGLAELRDFI
+921 GLVRFEYDDLRDFI
-932 VKRFMTDNAHTK
+932 VKRFMTDYNHTK
-944 AQLWTRNYAQWA
+944 AELWTRNYAQWA
-956 AEDNISRGFGST
+956 AEDNVRRGFGNEYK
-968 HAARK
+968 ARK
-973 TFGIAVRWVNPAFT
+973 TFGIAVRYVNPAFT
-987 ALVDNTKPL
+987 ALVDPSKPL

-1003 TDSNGNA
+1003 TDSKGNA

-1026 QDKKDPSTGQQMK
+1026 QNKKDPSTGLGMK

>member
-23 VAKKDYTGAV
+23 VAKKNYTGAV

-89 EVWRGFVTPELYSS
+89 TVWQGFITPELYSS
-103 PWVDAP
+103 PWVDTP

-136 ELLIISL
+136 EWLIRDL
-143 LERTGIST
+143 LEITGLSIS
-151 PSAPEPEMAYISSMK
+151 SAQDMEVAYISSMK
-166 GDRKHIPSLTVNV
+166 GDRKHLSSLTVNV
-179 DHLAGNTCYD
+179 DHLAGETCYD

-203 LDFAAESWVVMRET
+203 LDYATESWVVMRET
-217 DVSAANVGFLTF
+217 DVSGANVGFLTF
-229 GKLDGMSDLSA
+229 GKLDGLSDLAA

-275 HTTGGTPKWEESDYG
+275 QTTGGTPKWEESDYG

-342 TLLQWGLIIIGQN
+342 TLLQWGLIITGQN
-355 GSVSRNIYF
+355 GSVSRAIYF
-364 DTNGGYSTSYPGSD
+364 DTNGGYSASYPGSD

-390 EYSFSF
+390 EYSLSF

-402 GAAGFTPSRGSF
+402 GSAGFTPSQGSF

-444 PDGLSTRVVLDNDAR
+444 PDSLSTRVILDNDAR

-477 QNVIRETKFIS
+477 QNVIREMKFIS
-488 GAIVTE
+488 DAIVTE

-530 KFVRTTHLSAD
+530 KFVRTTHVSAD

-549 YNFNLVTGDID
+549 YNFNLMTGDID

-579 SDYKEIPSGSSTSGA
+579 SDKRIPSGSSTSGA
-594 SGASGTQGPQ
+594 ASGSQGPQ

-621 PGPKGKSAYEVAVD
+621 TGPQGEVGATGPQGPQGVRGAIGPQGPQGPKGD
-635 TGYVGSESEWV
+635 
-646 ESLQGEPGRPGPQ
+646 PG
-659 GSPGIPGESA
+659 A
-669 YQMAVD
+669 
-675 AGFTGDESAWL
+675 
-686 ESLKGEPGSQGAP
+686 
-699 GSPGPPG
+699 
-706 KSAYEVAVDTG
+706 
-717 YVGSESEWV
+717 
-726 ESLQGEPGR
+726 
-735 PGPQGSPGIPGESA
+735 
-749 YEIAV
+749 
-754 DAGFTGDES
+754 
-763 AWLESLKGAPG
+763 
-774 PAAGFATP
+774 AAGFAAP
-782 TADAFFIAGGEPSAE
+782 TAEAFYIAGGDPTAE

-806 KKFAFRFGIPKASE
+806 KKFAFKFWIPKASE

-830 RPVLRVVRGYTLED
+830 RPVLRISRGYTAED

-849 LYVEHPALSSD
+849 LSIKHPALSSD

-903 ITDHA
+903 TTDHA
-908 AFTVAGFNGGQGV
+908 AFTRAGSKGAEGV
-921 VMGLAELRDFI
+921 NMGLSELREFI
-932 VKRFMTDNAHTK
+932 IKRFMTDNAHTK
-944 AQLWTRNYAQWA
+944 AELWARNYAQWA
-956 AEDNISRGFGST
+956 AESNISRGFSSA
-968 HAARK
+968 HDARK
-973 TFGIAVRWVNPAFT
+973 TFGIAVRYVNPSFT
-987 ALVDNTKPL
+987 ALVDPAKPL

-1003 TDSNGNA
+1003 IDKDGNE

-1026 QDKKDPSTGQQMK
+1026 QDKKDPSTGLWLK

-1046 VSG
+1046 MSG

>member
-23 VAKKDYTGAV
+23 VAKKYYTGAV

-78 LYRVS
+78 LYSVS

-136 ELLIISL
+136 EWLIRDL
-143 LERTGIST
+143 LEITGLSI
-151 PSAPEPEMAYISSMK
+151 PSAQDLDMAYISSMK
-166 GDRKHIPSLTVNV
+166 GDRKHLSSLTVNV
-179 DHLAGNTCYD
+179 DHLAGETCYD

-203 LDFAAESWVVMRET
+203 LDYAAESWVVMRET
-217 DVSAANVGFLTF
+217 DVSGANVGFLTF
-229 GKLDGMSDLSA
+229 GKLDGLSDLAA

-342 TLLQWGLIIIGQN
+342 TLLQWGLIITGQN
-355 GSVSRNIYF
+355 GSVSRQIYF
-364 DTNGGYSTSYPGSD
+364 DTNGGYSASYPGSD

-414 SARCMRKGDG
+414 SARCMRKSDG

-488 GAIVTE
+488 DAIVPE

-530 KFVRTTHLSAD
+530 KFVRTTHVSAD

-549 YNFNLVTGDID
+549 YNFNLLTGDID

-579 SDYKEIPSGSSTSGA
+579 SDYKQIPSGSSTSGA
-594 SGASGTQGPQ
+594 SSGTQGPQ
-604 GEPGPKGDKG
+604 GDPGPKGDKG

-621 PGPKGKSAYEVAVD
+621 PGPKGDKGD
-635 TGYVGSESEWV
+635 TG
-646 ESLQGEPGRPGPQ
+646 QKGEIGATGPQ
-659 GSPGIPGESA
+659 GP
-669 YQMAVD
+669 
-675 AGFTGDESAWL
+675 
-686 ESLKGEPGSQGAP
+686 QGVRGAI
-699 GSPGPPG
+699 
-706 KSAYEVAVDTG
+706 
-717 YVGSESEWV
+717 
-726 ESLQGEPGR
+726 
-735 PGPQGSPGIPGESA
+735 GPQGPQGPIGDPGA
-749 YEIAV
+749 
-754 DAGFTGDES
+754 
-763 AWLESLKGAPG
+763 
-774 PAAGFATP
+774 AAGFATP
-782 TADAFFIAGGEPSAE
+782 TAEAFFIAGGDPSAE

-806 KKFAFRFGIPKASE
+806 KKFAFKFWIPKASE

-830 RPVLRVVRGYTLED
+830 RPVLRVVRGYTED
-844 IERNV
+844 
-849 LYVEHPALSSD
+849 VEINSLSVRHPALSSD

-871 MNKRRRYFYDGT
+871 LNKRKTGISQDIGNPT
-883 STKPVRLARKG
+883 IRLARKG

-908 AFTVAGFNGGQGV
+908 AFTAAGFNGAKGV
-921 VMGLAELRDFI
+921 IMLLSELRDFI

-944 AQLWTRNYAQWA
+944 AELWGRNYAQWA
-956 AEDNISRGFGST
+956 AESNILRGFGSV

-973 TFGIAVRWVNPAFT
+973 KFGIAVRWVNPAFT
-987 ALVDNTKPL
+987 ALVDPTKPL

-1003 TDSNGNA
+1003 TNTAGEK

-1018 VAPLTVEL
+1018 VAPLTVDL
-1026 QDKKDPSTGQQMK
+1026 QDKKDPSTGQEMK
-1039 RASMWFG
+1039 RSKMCFG
-1046 VSG
+1046 VSE

>member
-23 VAKKDYTGAV
+23 VAKKGYYGTV

-48 SGCILGSSLAW
+48 SGCILGSSLEW
-59 SAECLSEDEFA
+59 SAECLSEDEYA

-78 LYRVS
+78 LYLVS
-83 LLFSGT
+83 LLFSDT

-128 KATGDIQV
+128 EATGDIHV
-136 ELLIISL
+136 GLLIISL
-143 LERTGIST
+143 LEKTGISM
-151 PSAPEPEMAYISSMK
+151 PSAQEPEMAYISSMK
-166 GDRKHIPSLTVNV
+166 GDGKHISSLTVNV
-179 DHLAGNTCYD
+179 DHLAGDTCYD

-203 LDFAAESWVVMRET
+203 LDFATESWVVMRET
-217 DVSAANVGFLTF
+217 DVSGANVDYLTF
-229 GKLDGMSDLSA
+229 GKLDGLSDLAA

-254 LTVSEEIHAANVAKA
+254 LTVSEEIHAANVAKT

-275 HTTGGTPKWEESDYG
+275 QTTGGTPKWEASDYG

-303 SGTPESIDSVAGVLF
+303 SGTPESIDSVAGQLF

-329 TFKARNTGFFVGK
+329 TFKARNTGFSVGK
-342 TLLQWGLIIIGQN
+342 TLLQWGLAITGQN
-355 GSVSRNIYF
+355 GSISQTIYY
-364 DTNGGYSTSYPGSD
+364 DDNGGYSASYPGSD

-396 VIPQKV
+396 VVPQKV
-402 GAAGFTPSRGSF
+402 GSAGFTPSRGSF

-424 SSVWTAE
+424 SSVWRAE

-468 FGNDIASGR
+468 FGGDMASGR
-477 QNVIRETKFIS
+477 QNVIREMKFIS

-530 KFVRTTHLSAD
+530 KFVRTTHVSAD
-541 NLDYIVEE
+541 NLAYIVEE
-549 YNFNLVTGDID
+549 YNFNLLTGDID

-579 SDYKEIPSGSSTSGA
+579 SNYKQNPSGSSTSGA
-594 SGASGTQGPQ
+594 SSGTQGPQ

-621 PGPKGKSAYEVAVD
+621 
-635 TGYVGSESEWV
+635 T
-646 ESLQGEPGRPGPQ
+646 GPQ
-659 GSPGIPGESA
+659 GE
-669 YQMAVD
+669 V
-675 AGFTGDESAWL
+675 
-686 ESLKGEPGSQGAP
+686 GA
-699 GSPGPPG
+699 
-706 KSAYEVAVDTG
+706 T
-717 YVGSESEWV
+717 
-726 ESLQGEPGR
+726 
-735 PGPQGSPGIPGESA
+735 GPQGPQGVRGAIGPQGPQ
-749 YEIAV
+749 
-754 DAGFTGDES
+754 G
-763 AWLESLKGAPG
+763 LKGDPG
-774 PAAGFATP
+774 AAAGFATP
-782 TADAFFIAGGEPSAE
+782 TAEAFYIAGGDPTAE
-797 VTASGPDTA
+797 VTVSGPDTA

-820 VIDSQARLRV
+820 VIDNQARLRV
-830 RPVLRVVRGYTLED
+830 RPVLRVVRGYTPED

-849 LYVEHPALSSD
+849 LSVEHPALSSD
-860 KYEAVLMVYRR
+860 KYEAMLMVYRR

-883 STKPVRLARKG
+883 HTKPVRLARKG

-903 ITDHA
+903 TTDHA
-908 AFTVAGFNGGQGV
+908 AFTVAGFSGAKGV
-921 VMGLAELRDFI
+921 NMGLSELRDFI

-944 AQLWTRNYAQWA
+944 AELWGRNYTQWA
-956 AEDNISRGFGST
+956 AESNVSRGFGSA

-973 TFGIAVRWVNPAFT
+973 TFGIAVRWVNPSFT
-987 ALVDNTKPL
+987 ALVDPAKPL

-1003 TDSNGNA
+1003 TGPDGKK

-1026 QDKKDPSTGQQMK
+1026 QDKGAAK

>member
-103 PWVDAP
+103 PWVDTP

-136 ELLIISL
+136 EWLIRDLLGI
-143 LERTGIST
+143 TGLSIST
-151 PSAPEPEMAYISSMK
+151 AQDMEVAYISSMK
-166 GDRKHIPSLTVNV
+166 GDRKHLSSLTVNV
-179 DHLAGNTCYD
+179 DHLAGETCYD

-217 DVSAANVGFLTF
+217 DVSGANVGFLTF
-229 GKLDGMSDLSA
+229 GKLDGLSDLAA

-342 TLLQWGLIIIGQN
+342 TLLQWGLFIIGQN
-355 GSVSRNIYF
+355 GSVSRTLYF
-364 DTNGGYSTSYPGSD
+364 DTNGGYSAAYPGSD
-378 YPNDTELTPEIA
+378 YPNDTELTPEIS

-402 GAAGFTPSRGSF
+402 GSAGFTPSQGSF

-438 LQVADF
+438 LQVDDF
-444 PDGLSTRVVLDNDAR
+444 PDGLSTRVILDNDAR

-477 QNVIRETKFIS
+477 QNVIRETEFIS
-488 GAIVTE
+488 AAIVPE

-530 KFVRTTHLSAD
+530 KFVRTTHVSAD

-549 YNFNLVTGDID
+549 YSFNLVTGDID

-594 SGASGTQGPQ
+594 ASGTQGPQ
-604 GEPGPKGDKG
+604 GDPGPKGDKGDKG

-621 PGPKGKSAYEVAVD
+621 PGPKGD
-635 TGYVGSESEWV
+635 TG
-646 ESLQGEPGRPGPQ
+646 QKGETGAEGPQ
-659 GSPGIPGESA
+659 GP
-669 YQMAVD
+669 
-675 AGFTGDESAWL
+675 
-686 ESLKGEPGSQGAP
+686 QGVRGAI
-699 GSPGPPG
+699 
-706 KSAYEVAVDTG
+706 
-717 YVGSESEWV
+717 
-726 ESLQGEPGR
+726 
-735 PGPQGSPGIPGESA
+735 GPQGPQGPKGDPGA
-749 YEIAV
+749 
-754 DAGFTGDES
+754 
-763 AWLESLKGAPG
+763 
-774 PAAGFATP
+774 AAGFATP
-782 TADAFFIAGGEPSAE
+782 TAEAFFIAGGDPSAE

-806 KKFAFRFGIPKASE
+806 KKFAFKFWIPKASE
-820 VIDSQARLRV
+820 VIDSQARLIV
-830 RPVLRVVRGYTLED
+830 RPKLYIDRGYDPEEQN
-844 IERNV
+844 IKSIV
-849 LYVEHPALSSD
+849 VYHPLLTSSR
-860 KYEAVLMVYRR
+860 YEAVLMVYRR
-871 MNKRRRYFYDGT
+871 LNKKKTGISQVIGGGT
-883 STKPVRLARKG
+883 LRMGKKG
-894 WFAALGDKK
+894 WFAALGDKR

-908 AFTVAGFNGGQGV
+908 AFAVAG
-921 VMGLAELRDFI
+921 GLSSGMSRMKYDDIRDFI
-932 VKRFMTDNAHTK
+932 VKRFMTDNAHT
-944 AQLWTRNYAQWA
+944 AAELWTRNYAQWE
-956 AEDNISRGFGST
+956 AESNISRGFG
-968 HAARK
+968 HNYKARK
-973 TFGIAVRWVNPAFT
+973 KFGIAVRWINPAFT
-987 ALVDNTKPL
+987 ALVDPTKPL

-1003 TDSNGNA
+1003 TDNKGNA

-1026 QDKKDPSTGQQMK
+1026 QDKKDPDSYQEMK

>member
-23 VAKKDYTGAV
+23 VAKKDYTGEV

-83 LLFSGT
+83 LRFSGT
-89 EVWRGFVTPELYSS
+89 TVWQGFITPELYSS
-103 PWVDAP
+103 PWVDTP

-136 ELLIISL
+136 EWLIRDL
-143 LERTGIST
+143 LEITGISI
-151 PSAPEPEMAYISSMK
+151 SFAQDMEMAYISSMK
-166 GDRKHIPSLTVNV
+166 GDRKHISLLTVNV
-179 DHLAGNTCYD
+179 DHLAGETCYD

-203 LDFAAESWVVMRET
+203 LDYAAESWVVMRET
-217 DVSAANVGFLTF
+217 DVSGANVGFLTF
-229 GKLDGMSDLSA
+229 GKLDGLSDLAA

-254 LTVSEEIHAANVAKA
+254 LTVSEEILAANVAKA

-275 HTTGGTPKWEESDYG
+275 HTTGGTPKWEETDYG

-342 TLLQWGLIIIGQN
+342 TLLQWGLIITGQN
-355 GSVSRNIYF
+355 GSVSRAIYF
-364 DTNGGYSTSYPGSD
+364 DTNGGYSASYPGSD

-402 GAAGFTPSRGSF
+402 GSAGFTPSQGSF

-424 SSVWTAE
+424 SSVWTAD

-444 PDGLSTRVVLDNDAR
+444 PDGLSTRVILDNDAR

-468 FGNDIASGR
+468 FGNDMASGR

-530 KFVRTTHLSAD
+530 KFVRTTHVSAD
-541 NLDYIVEE
+541 NLAYIVEE
-549 YNFNLVTGDID
+549 YNFNLLTGDID

-579 SDYKEIPSGSSTSGA
+579 SDYKQIPSGSSTSGA
-594 SGASGTQGPQ
+594 ASGTQGPQ
-604 GEPGPKGDKG
+604 GEPGPKGDTGPQGPQG
-614 EKGDKGD
+614 E
-621 PGPKGKSAYEVAVD
+621 PGPKGD
-635 TGYVGSESEWV
+635 TGPQGP
-646 ESLQGEPGRPGPQ
+646 QGEPGPKGDTGPQ
-659 GSPGIPGESA
+659 GARGAIGPQGP
-669 YQMAVD
+669 
-675 AGFTGDESAWL
+675 
-686 ESLKGEPGSQGAP
+686 KGEPG
-699 GSPGPPG
+699 
-706 KSAYEVAVDTG
+706 DTG
-717 YVGSESEWV
+717 
-726 ESLQGEPGR
+726 
-735 PGPQGSPGIPGESA
+735 
-749 YEIAV
+749 
-754 DAGFTGDES
+754 
-763 AWLESLKGAPG
+763 K
-774 PAAGFATP
+774 AAGFATP
-782 TADAFFIAGGEPSAE
+782 TAEAFFIAGGTPTAE
-797 VTASGPDTA
+797 VTALGPDTA
-806 KKFAFRFGIPKASE
+806 KKFAFKFGIPKASE
-820 VIDSQARLRV
+820 AIDSQARLRV
-830 RPVLRVVRGYTLED
+830 RPVLKIFRGYTED
-844 IERNV
+844 D
-849 LYVEHPALSSD
+849 VEIKNLSIRHPALSSD

-871 MNKRRRYFYDGT
+871 MNKRMRGVHG
-883 STKPVRLARKG
+883 SLNKPARIARKG
-894 WFAALGDKK
+894 WFVALGDKGV
-903 ITDHA
+903 TDHA
-908 AFTVAGFNGGQGV
+908 AFTVQGYSSGQGV
-921 VMGLAELRDFI
+921 VMRLAELRDFI
-932 VKRFMTDNAHTK
+932 VKRFMEDSAHTK
-944 AQLWTRNYAQWA
+944 AELWGRNYIQWA
-956 AEDNISRGFGST
+956 AESNARRGFGSAYKT
-968 HAARK
+968 RK
-973 TFGIAVRWVNPAFT
+973 KFGIAVRYVNPAFT
-987 ALVDNTKPL
+987 ALVDQTKPL

-1003 TDSNGNA
+1003 TNTAGEK

-1026 QDKKDPSTGQQMK
+1026 QNKGAAR

>member
-1 MAYGELYR
+1 MVYGELYR

-23 VAKKDYTGAV
+23 VAKKYYTGAV

-78 LYRVS
+78 LYSVS

-136 ELLIISL
+136 EWLIRDL
-143 LERTGIST
+143 LEITGLSI
-151 PSAPEPEMAYISSMK
+151 PSAQDVAYISSMK
-166 GDRKHIPSLTVNV
+166 GDRKHLSSLTVNV
-179 DHLAGNTCYD
+179 DHLAGETCYD

-203 LDFAAESWVVMRET
+203 LDYAAESWVVMRET
-217 DVSAANVGFLTF
+217 DVSGANVGFLTF
-229 GKLDGMSDLSA
+229 GKLDGLSDLAA

-329 TFKARNTGFFVGK
+329 TFKARNTGFFAGK
-342 TLLQWGLIIIGQN
+342 TLLQWGLIITGQN
-355 GSVSRNIYF
+355 GSVSRQIYF
-364 DTNGGYSTSYPGSD
+364 DTNGGYSSSYPGSD
-378 YPNDTELTPEIA
+378 YPNDTELIPEIA

-438 LQVADF
+438 LQVVDF

-477 QNVIRETKFIS
+477 QNVIRETEFIS
-488 GAIVTE
+488 DAIVPE

-530 KFVRTTHLSAD
+530 KFVRTTHVSAD

-549 YNFNLVTGDID
+549 YNFNLLTGDID

-579 SDYKEIPSGSSTSGA
+579 SDYKQIPSGSSTSGA
-594 SGASGTQGPQ
+594 SSGTQGPQ
-604 GEPGPKGDKG
+604 GDPGPKGDKG

-621 PGPKGKSAYEVAVD
+621 PGPKGDKGD
-635 TGYVGSESEWV
+635 TG
-646 ESLQGEPGRPGPQ
+646 QKGEIGATGPQ
-659 GSPGIPGESA
+659 GP
-669 YQMAVD
+669 
-675 AGFTGDESAWL
+675 
-686 ESLKGEPGSQGAP
+686 QGVRGAI
-699 GSPGPPG
+699 
-706 KSAYEVAVDTG
+706 
-717 YVGSESEWV
+717 
-726 ESLQGEPGR
+726 
-735 PGPQGSPGIPGESA
+735 GPQGPQGPIGDPGA
-749 YEIAV
+749 
-754 DAGFTGDES
+754 
-763 AWLESLKGAPG
+763 
-774 PAAGFATP
+774 AAGFATP
-782 TADAFFIAGGEPSAE
+782 TAEAFFIAGGDPSAE

-806 KKFAFRFGIPKASE
+806 KKFAFKFWIPKASE

-830 RPVLRVVRGYTLED
+830 RPVLRVIRGYTE
-844 IERNV
+844 E
-849 LYVEHPALSSD
+849 VEINSLSVRHPALSSN

-871 MNKRRRYFYDGT
+871 LNKRKTGINQAIGGGT
-883 STKPVRLARKG
+883 NRLARKG

-908 AFTVAGFNGGQGV
+908 AFTAAGFNGAKGV
-921 VMGLAELRDFI
+921 IMLLSELRDFI

-944 AQLWTRNYAQWA
+944 AELWGRNYAQWA
-956 AEDNISRGFGST
+956 AESNILRGFGSV

-973 TFGIAVRWVNPAFT
+973 KFGIAVRWVNPAFT
-987 ALVDNTKPL
+987 ALVDPTKPL

-1003 TDSNGNA
+1003 TNTAGEK

-1018 VAPLTVEL
+1018 VAPLTVDL
-1026 QDKKDPSTGQQMK
+1026 QDKKDPSTGQEMK
-1039 RASMWFG
+1039 RSKMCFG
-1046 VSG
+1046 VSE

>member
-23 VAKKDYTGAV
+23 VAKKYYTGAV

-78 LYRVS
+78 LYSVS

-136 ELLIISL
+136 EWLIRDL
-143 LERTGIST
+143 LEITGLFI
-151 PSAPEPEMAYISSMK
+151 PYAQDLDMAYISSMK
-166 GDRKHIPSLTVNV
+166 GDRKHLSSLTVNV
-179 DHLAGNTCYD
+179 DHLAGETCYD

-203 LDFAAESWVVMRET
+203 LDYAAESWVVMRET
-217 DVSAANVGFLTF
+217 DVSGANVGFLTF
-229 GKLDGMSDLSA
+229 GKLDGLSDLAA

-342 TLLQWGLIIIGQN
+342 TLLQWGLIITGQN
-355 GSVSRNIYF
+355 GSVSRQIYF
-364 DTNGGYSTSYPGSD
+364 DTNGGYSASYPGSD

-477 QNVIRETKFIS
+477 QNVIRETEFIS
-488 GAIVTE
+488 DAIVPE

-530 KFVRTTHLSAD
+530 KFVRTTHVSAD

-549 YNFNLVTGDID
+549 YNFNLLTGDID

-579 SDYKEIPSGSSTSGA
+579 SDYKQIPSGSSTSGA
-594 SGASGTQGPQ
+594 SSGTQGPQ
-604 GEPGPKGDKG
+604 GDPGPKGDKG

-621 PGPKGKSAYEVAVD
+621 PGPKGDKGD
-635 TGYVGSESEWV
+635 TG
-646 ESLQGEPGRPGPQ
+646 QKGEIGATGPQ
-659 GSPGIPGESA
+659 GP
-669 YQMAVD
+669 
-675 AGFTGDESAWL
+675 
-686 ESLKGEPGSQGAP
+686 QGVRGAI
-699 GSPGPPG
+699 
-706 KSAYEVAVDTG
+706 
-717 YVGSESEWV
+717 
-726 ESLQGEPGR
+726 
-735 PGPQGSPGIPGESA
+735 GPQGPQGPIGDPGA
-749 YEIAV
+749 
-754 DAGFTGDES
+754 
-763 AWLESLKGAPG
+763 
-774 PAAGFATP
+774 AAGFATP
-782 TADAFFIAGGEPSAE
+782 TAEAFFIAGGDPSAE

-806 KKFAFRFGIPKASE
+806 KKFAFKFWIPKASE

-830 RPVLRVVRGYTLED
+830 RPVLRVVRGYTED
-844 IERNV
+844 
-849 LYVEHPALSSD
+849 VEINSLSVRHPALSSD
-860 KYEAVLMVYRR
+860 KYGAVLMVYRR
-871 MNKRRRYFYDGT
+871 LNKRKTGISQGIGNPT
-883 STKPVRLARKG
+883 IRLARKG

-908 AFTVAGFNGGQGV
+908 AFTVAGFNGAQGV
-921 VMGLAELRDFI
+921 VMKISELRDFI

-944 AQLWTRNYAQWA
+944 AELWTRNYTQWA
-956 AEDNISRGFGST
+956 AESNIPRGFGSVY
-968 HAARK
+968 AARK
-973 TFGIAVRWVNPAFT
+973 KFGIAVRWVNPAFT
-987 ALVDNTKPL
+987 ALVDPTKPL
-996 SPTTMEL
+996 APTTMEL
-1003 TDSNGNA
+1003 IDSKGNA
-1010 VPRYIYSD
+1010 VPR
-1018 VAPLTVEL
+1018 
-1026 QDKKDPSTGQQMK
+1026 
-1039 RASMWFG
+1039 
-1046 VSG
+1046 

>member
-23 VAKKDYTGAV
+23 VAKKDYAGEV

-83 LLFSGT
+83 LRFSGT
-89 EVWRGFVTPELYSS
+89 TVWQGFITPELYSS
-103 PWVDAP
+103 PWVDTP

-136 ELLIISL
+136 EWLIRDL
-143 LERTGIST
+143 LEITGISIS
-151 PSAPEPEMAYISSMK
+151 SAQDMEMAYISSMK
-166 GDRKHIPSLTVNV
+166 GDRKHISLLTVNV
-179 DHLAGNTCYD
+179 DHLAGETCYD

-203 LDFAAESWVVMRET
+203 LDYAAESWVVMRET

-229 GKLDGMSDLSA
+229 GKLDGLSDLAA

-275 HTTGGTPKWEESDYG
+275 QTTGGAPKWEESDYG

-342 TLLQWGLIIIGQN
+342 TLLQWGLIITGQN
-355 GSVSRNIYF
+355 GSVSRAIYF
-364 DTNGGYSTSYPGSD
+364 DTNGGYSASYPGSD

-402 GAAGFTPSRGSF
+402 GSAGFTPSRGSF

-424 SSVWTAE
+424 SSVWTAD
-431 AWLADVR
+431 AWLADVK

-444 PDGLSTRVVLDNDAR
+444 PDGLSTRVILDNDAR

-468 FGNDIASGR
+468 FGSDMASGR
-477 QNVIRETKFIS
+477 KNVIRETEFIS
-488 GAIVTE
+488 DAIMTE

-524 PTWRLP
+524 STWRLP
-530 KFVRTTHLSAD
+530 KFVRTTHVSAD
-541 NLDYIVEE
+541 NLAYIVEE

-579 SDYKEIPSGSSTSGA
+579 SNYKQIPSGSSTSGA
-594 SGASGTQGPQ
+594 ASGTQGPQ

-614 EKGDKGD
+614 DKGEKGDKGD
-621 PGPKGKSAYEVAVD
+621 PGPKGDKGDKGEKGGKGDPGPKGD
-635 TGYVGSESEWV
+635 TG
-646 ESLQGEPGRPGPQ
+646 QKGETGAEGPQ
-659 GSPGIPGESA
+659 G
-669 YQMAVD
+669 Q
-675 AGFTGDESAWL
+675 
-686 ESLKGEPGSQGAP
+686 QGAR
-699 GSPGPPG
+699 G
-706 KSAYEVAVDTG
+706 AI
-717 YVGSESEWV
+717 
-726 ESLQGEPGR
+726 
-735 PGPQGSPGIPGESA
+735 GPQGPQG
-749 YEIAV
+749 
-754 DAGFTGDES
+754 
-763 AWLESLKGAPG
+763 LKGDPG
-774 PAAGFATP
+774 AAAGFATP
-782 TADAFFIAGGEPSAE
+782 TAEAFFIAGGDPTAE

-806 KKFAFRFGIPKASE
+806 KKFAFKFGIPKASE
-820 VIDSQARLRV
+820 VIDTNARLRV
-830 RPVLRVVRGYTLED
+830 RPVLKVVRGYTPED
-844 IERNV
+844 IERQV
-849 LYVEHPALSSD
+849 LSVRHPALSSD

-883 STKPVRLARKG
+883 NTKPVRLARKG

-908 AFTVAGFNGGQGV
+908 AFTVTGASGYEGV
-921 VMGLAELRDFI
+921 AMGLYDLRDFI

-944 AQLWTRNYAQWA
+944 AELWTRNYAQWA
-956 AEDNISRGFGST
+956 AESNVSRGFGSA

-973 TFGIAVRWVNPAFT
+973 TFGIAVRYVNPSFT
-987 ALVDNTKPL
+987 ALVDPAKPL
-996 SPTTMEL
+996 APTTMEL
-1003 TDSNGNA
+1003 LDKDGKLI
-1010 VPRYIYSD
+1010 PRYIYSD

-1026 QDKKDPSTGQQMK
+1026 QNRGAAK
-1039 RASMWFG
+1039 RASMWFV

>member
-23 VAKKDYTGAV
+23 VAKKYYTGAV

-78 LYRVS
+78 LYSVS

-136 ELLIISL
+136 EWLIRDL
-143 LERTGIST
+143 LEITGLSI
-151 PSAPEPEMAYISSMK
+151 PSAQDVDMAYISSME
-166 GDRKHIPSLTVNV
+166 GDRKHLSSLTINV
-179 DHLAGNTCYD
+179 DHLAGETCYD

-203 LDFAAESWVVMRET
+203 LDYAAESWVVMRET
-217 DVSAANVGFLTF
+217 DVSGANVGFLTF
-229 GKLDGMSDLSA
+229 GKLDGLSDLAA

-275 HTTGGTPKWEESDYG
+275 QTTGGAPKWEESDYG

-342 TLLQWGLIIIGQN
+342 TLLQWGLIITGQN
-355 GSVSRNIYF
+355 GSVSRQIYF
-364 DTNGGYSTSYPGSD
+364 DTNGGYSASYPGSD

-477 QNVIRETKFIS
+477 QNVIRETEFIS
-488 GAIVTE
+488 DAIVPE

-530 KFVRTTHLSAD
+530 KFVRTTHVSAD

-549 YNFNLVTGDID
+549 YNFNLLTGDID

-579 SDYKEIPSGSSTSGA
+579 SDYKQIPSGSSTSGA
-594 SGASGTQGPQ
+594 SSGTQGPQ
-604 GEPGPKGDKG
+604 GDPGPKGDKG

-621 PGPKGKSAYEVAVD
+621 PGPKGDKGEKGDKGDPGPKGDKGD
-635 TGYVGSESEWV
+635 TG
-646 ESLQGEPGRPGPQ
+646 QKGEIGATGPQ
-659 GSPGIPGESA
+659 GPQG
-669 YQMAVD
+669 V
-675 AGFTGDESAWL
+675 
-686 ESLKGEPGSQGAP
+686 KGAI
-699 GSPGPPG
+699 
-706 KSAYEVAVDTG
+706 
-717 YVGSESEWV
+717 
-726 ESLQGEPGR
+726 
-735 PGPQGSPGIPGESA
+735 GPQGPQGPIGDPGA
-749 YEIAV
+749 
-754 DAGFTGDES
+754 
-763 AWLESLKGAPG
+763 
-774 PAAGFATP
+774 AAGFATP
-782 TADAFFIAGGEPSAE
+782 TAEAFFIAGGDPSAE

-806 KKFAFRFGIPKASE
+806 KKFAFKFWIPKASE

-830 RPVLRVVRGYTLED
+830 RPILKVVRGFHED
-844 IERNV
+844 
-849 LYVEHPALSSD
+849 VEINSLLVWHPALSSD

-871 MNKRRRYFYDGT
+871 MNKRKNGISQAIGNPT
-883 STKPVRLARKG
+883 MRLSRKG
-894 WFAALGDKK
+894 WFVALGDKK

-908 AFTVAGFNGGQGV
+908 AFTSAGFNGAQRV
-921 VMGLAELRDFI
+921 IMGLGGLRDFI

-944 AQLWTRNYAQWA
+944 AELWTRNYAQWA
-956 AEDNISRGFGST
+956 AESNVLRGFGSH

-973 TFGIAVRWVNPAFT
+973 KFGIAVRWINPAFT
-987 ALVDNTKPL
+987 ALVDPTKPL
-996 SPTTMEL
+996 APTTMEL
-1003 TDSNGNA
+1003 IDSKGNA

-1026 QDKKDPSTGQQMK
+1026 QDKKDPDTGQAMK
-1039 RASMWFG
+1039 RSNMCFG
-1046 VSG
+1046 VAE

>member
-23 VAKKDYTGAV
+23 VAKKDYTGEV

-89 EVWRGFVTPELYSS
+89 TVWQGFITPELYSS
-103 PWVDAP
+103 PWVDTP

-136 ELLIISL
+136 EWLIRDL
-143 LERTGIST
+143 LEITGLSISH
-151 PSAPEPEMAYISSMK
+151 AQDMEVAYISSMK
-166 GDRKHIPSLTVNV
+166 GDRKHLSSLTVNV
-179 DHLAGNTCYD
+179 DHLADETCYD

-203 LDFAAESWVVMRET
+203 LDYATESWVVMRET
-217 DVSAANVGFLTF
+217 DVSGANVGFLTF
-229 GKLDGMSDLSA
+229 GKLDGLSDLA
-240 NGSLAMEIVPARKE
+240 VNGSLAMEIVPARKE

-275 HTTGGTPKWEESDYG
+275 QTTGGTPKWEESEYG

-303 SGTPESIDSVAGVLF
+303 SGTPESIDSVAGQLF

-342 TLLQWGLIIIGQN
+342 TLLQWGLFIIGQN
-355 GSVSRNIYF
+355 GSVSRTLYF
-364 DTNGGYSTSYPGSD
+364 DTNGGYSAAYPGSD

-402 GAAGFTPSRGSF
+402 GSAGFTPSQGSF

-468 FGNDIASGR
+468 FGGDMASGR
-477 QNVIRETKFIS
+477 QNVIRETEFIS
-488 GAIVTE
+488 DAIVPE

-530 KFVRTTHLSAD
+530 KFVRTTHVSAD

-549 YNFNLVTGDID
+549 YNFNLLTGDID

-579 SDYKEIPSGSSTSGA
+579 SDYKQIPSGSSTSGA
-594 SGASGTQGPQ
+594 ASGTQGPQ

-621 PGPKGKSAYEVAVD
+621 PGPKGDKGD
-635 TGYVGSESEWV
+635 TG
-646 ESLQGEPGRPGPQ
+646 QKGEIGDTGPQ
-659 GSPGIPGESA
+659 GP
-669 YQMAVD
+669 
-675 AGFTGDESAWL
+675 
-686 ESLKGEPGSQGAP
+686 QGVRGAI
-699 GSPGPPG
+699 
-706 KSAYEVAVDTG
+706 
-717 YVGSESEWV
+717 
-726 ESLQGEPGR
+726 
-735 PGPQGSPGIPGESA
+735 GPQGPQG
-749 YEIAV
+749 
-754 DAGFTGDES
+754 
-763 AWLESLKGAPG
+763 LKGDPG
-774 PAAGFATP
+774 AAAGFATP
-782 TADAFFIAGGEPSAE
+782 TAEAFFIAGGDPTAE
-797 VTASGPDTA
+797 VTATGPDTA
-806 KKFAFRFGIPKASE
+806 KKFAFKFWIPKASE
-820 VIDSQARLRV
+820 VIDTQARLIA
-830 RPVLRVVRGYTLED
+830 RPKLYIARGEIEEEQQSIKSIVVY
-844 IERNV
+844 
-849 LYVEHPALSSD
+849 HPLLASD

-871 MNKRRRYFYDGT
+871 LNKKRTGVTNLGFKLRMG
-883 STKPVRLARKG
+883 KKG
-894 WFAALGDKK
+894 WFAALGDKR

-908 AFTVAGFNGGQGV
+908 AFAVAG
-921 VMGLAELRDFI
+921 GLSSGRLRMKYDDIRDFI
-932 VKRFMTDNAHTK
+932 VKRFMEDSAHTK
-944 AQLWTRNYAQWA
+944 IELWGRNYAQWE
-956 AEDNISRGFGST
+956 AESNVRRGFGN
-968 HAARK
+968 AYKARK
-973 TFGIAVRWVNPAFT
+973 KFGIAVRYVNPAFT
-987 ALVDNTKPL
+987 ALVDQTKPL

-1003 TDSNGNA
+1003 TNTVGVK

-1018 VAPLTVEL
+1018 VTPLTVEL
-1026 QDKKDPSTGQQMK
+1026 QNKGAAQ

>member
-23 VAKKDYTGAV
+23 VAKKDYTGEV

-48 SGCILGSSLAW
+48 SGCILGSSLEW
-59 SAECLSEDEFA
+59 SAECLSEDEYA
-70 ELYTSDPT
+70 EFYTSDPT

-83 LLFSGT
+83 LRFSGT

-128 KATGDIQV
+128 EATGDIRV

-143 LERTGIST
+143 LEKTGIST
-151 PSAPEPEMAYISSMK
+151 PSAPSPDMAYISSMK
-166 GDRKHIPSLTVNV
+166 GDRKHIASLTVNV
-179 DHLAGNTCYD
+179 DHLAGDTCYD

-203 LDFAAESWVVMRET
+203 LDYAAESWVVMRET
-217 DVSAANVGFLTF
+217 DVSGANVGFLTF
-229 GKLDGMSDLSA
+229 GKLDGVSDLAA

-275 HTTGGTPKWEESDYG
+275 QTTGGTPKWEESDYG

-303 SGTPESIDSVAGVLF
+303 SGTPESIDSVVGVLF
-318 TSLAAGRRYTL
+318 TSLTAGRRYTL

-342 TLLQWGLIIIGQN
+342 TLLQWGLIITGQN
-355 GSVSRNIYF
+355 GSVSRAIYF
-364 DTNGGYSTSYPGSD
+364 DTNGGYSASYPGSD
-378 YPNDTELTPEIA
+378 YTNDTELTPEIA

-402 GAAGFTPSRGSF
+402 GSAGFTPSRGSF

-424 SSVWTAE
+424 SSVWTAD

-444 PDGLSTRVVLDNDAR
+444 PDGLSTRVILDNDAR
-459 TEADGVALE
+459 READGVALE
-468 FGNDIASGR
+468 FGNDMASGR
-477 QNVIRETKFIS
+477 QNVIRETEFIS
-488 GAIVTE
+488 DAIVPE

-524 PTWRLP
+524 STWRLP
-530 KFVRTTHLSAD
+530 KFVRTTHVSAD

-579 SDYKEIPSGSSTSGA
+579 SDKRIPSGSSTSGA
-594 SGASGTQGPQ
+594 ASGTQGSQ

-621 PGPKGKSAYEVAVD
+621 PGPKGD
-635 TGYVGSESEWV
+635 T
-646 ESLQGEPGRPGPQ
+646 GPQ
-659 GSPGIPGESA
+659 GPQGNKG
-669 YQMAVD
+669 D
-675 AGFTGDESAWL
+675 KGDTGQ
-686 ESLKGEPGSQGAP
+686 KGEIGA
-699 GSPGPPG
+699 
-706 KSAYEVAVDTG
+706 
-717 YVGSESEWV
+717 
-726 ESLQGEPGR
+726 Q
-735 PGPQGSPGIPGESA
+735 GPQGPQGVRGAIGPQGPQ
-749 YEIAV
+749 
-754 DAGFTGDES
+754 G
-763 AWLESLKGAPG
+763 LKGDPG
-774 PAAGFATP
+774 AAAGFATP
-782 TADAFFIAGGEPSAE
+782 TAEAFYIAGGEPSAE

-806 KKFAFRFGIPKASE
+806 KKFAFKFWIPKASE

-830 RPVLRVVRGYTLED
+830 RPVLKVVRGYTED
-844 IERNV
+844 
-849 LYVEHPALSSD
+849 VEINSLSVRHPALSSD

-871 MNKRRRYFYDGT
+871 LNKRKTGISQAIGGGT
-883 STKPVRLARKG
+883 LRMGRKG
-894 WFAALGDKK
+894 WFAALGDKRT
-903 ITDHA
+903 TDHA
-908 AFTVAGFNGGQGV
+908 AFTVAGFSGGQGV
-921 VMGLAELRDFI
+921 VMRLSELRDFI

-944 AQLWTRNYAQWA
+944 AELWARNYAQWA
-956 AEDNISRGFGST
+956 AESNISRGFSSA
-968 HAARK
+968 HDARK
-973 TFGIAVRWVNPAFT
+973 TFGIAVRYVNPSFT
-987 ALVDNTKPL
+987 ALVDPAKPL

-1003 TDSNGNA
+1003 TDKDGNA

-1026 QDKKDPSTGQQMK
+1026 QDKKDPSTGLWKK
-1039 RASMWFG
+1039 RAKMCFG